1 MQSVETLTTHAQ
13 GQNGNSATPAA
24 AETSGRPLEFI
35 EFFNHTSDMVL
46 TIDGSYR
53 ITAAN
58 DAARTT
64 LPLHWGKI
72 PKIGSSVLELFP
84 VHEHTRLKAL
94 YDSMLRGEPAERQHL
109 EMVSPNGNLQHYEV
123 TYYLLNA
130 QPDSSARIA
139 MFMRNITDLY
149 EIQRKQREDAEHA
162 LHQAKEQFYKTAN
175 TVPGMIYQIVFHPDG
190 TVSYPYVSEGCRT
203 IYGIAPEAVMRDAS
217 ILTKMWHPDDIG
229 EYMRRVEECRR
240 TLKPFDMECRIV
252 LPDGTIKWL
261 RVNSVPEPQPDGSL
275 CFYGIRADIT
285 AQKQTE
291 AILNQQ
297 RLQMN
302 AAADLAKL
310 AFWEGD
316 LQKQT
321 FIFNEQCYALLG
333 TSLAREG
340 RYELSVADY
349 LSRFVLPEDVPQ
361 SVQHLQA
368 VLENP
373 SLKRGQAMYRIRR
386 PDNGEIRY
394 IKVIYNVERNQE
406 GLPIRLFG
414 PMQDVTEQE
423 EAALALRQSEE
434 KFRKTVN
441 TIPSVIYQL
450 KFNPDGSYS
459 YPFVS
464 ENCKQLYEVSA
475 EDAMRDATILTK
487 MWHPDD
493 VEEYW
498 RQIRHTLETLT
509 PLDVTV
515 RIITPSGKVK
525 WVRINSNPEK
535 QPDGSIVLYG
545 VRTDITA
552 QKQAEAVL
560 NQQRIQM
567 NAAADLAKL
576 AFWESDLQKQTSIF
590 NERCYALLGTTAEQE
605 GGYTMSVEK
614 FLGKFVLP
622 EDVPAVTQ
630 SSQSALANPSLMR
643 GETMYRIRRA
653 DDGSVRYLK
662 VIYNVERNQEGLPIR
677 LFGPMQ
683 DVTEQEETL
692 LALRQQQLQMNAA
705 ADLAKLAFWEVD
717 MASSSFIF
725 NERCYALLGTTA
737 EQEGGYTISVE
748 KYLGKFVLLEDVSVM
763 LQHLQNV
770 LSNPT
775 LKRGQTMYRIRR
787 PDNGEIRYIK
797 VIYNVERNAEG
808 VPVRL
813 FGPIQDVTEQE
824 ETLLALRQSEEKFR
838 KTVSSVP
845 GMVYEFTVLPD
856 GTMAMPYVSEGC
868 RDLFGIEPE
877 AITKDLMSVWSSMM
891 HPDDIAAAQV
901 AIAESAA
908 NLSPFVYE
916 ARFSL
921 PTGKNIWTRFYGRP
935 VKRDDGT
942 VLWYGVCVDIT
953 ELKALE
959 AELKARLKEIQETQ
973 KHLIQSEK
981 MSALGQMVAGIAHEL
996 NTPIGYAS
1004 NNVLII
1010 RDRFRNI
1017 SSLLRKAL
1025 EAHDCIYS
1033 NQLEQAFAKMQE
1045 VAHSPNGTI
1054 AELDETIRRT
1064 DRLFAGISSGFEQ
1077 MANLVKSMRNFSRLD
1092 EAEMKKADINEG
1104 LRSCLL
1110 MIGHQFKDKNIE
1122 LITEYGEIPMVD
1134 CFPAQL
1140 NQVFLNL
1147 IANAIHAV
1155 EEKPEGKIHV
1165 SSALEDGY
1173 VMVRVKDNGKGIPKH
1188 IQDKIFD
1195 PFFTTKPVGKGTGL
1209 GLSICYNIV
1218 QKHKGRLYFE
1228 TTEGVGTTFIV
1239 KIPAVDFLEA

>member
-1 MQSVETLTTHAQ
+1 MKSVETLTSYLPEQSGNRTTTLAAQPNGHA
-13 GQNGNSATPAA
+13 GG
-24 AETSGRPLEFI
+24 LI
-35 EFFNHTSDMVL
+35 EFFNHTHDIVL
-46 TIDGSYR
+46 TIDHDYR

-58 DAARTT
+58 AAAHTV
-64 LPLHWGKI
+64 LPLHWGKTPEVGTSI
-72 PKIGSSVLELFP
+72 LEIFP
-84 VHEHTRLKAL
+84 VHERARLKAL
-94 YDSMLRGEPAERQHL
+94 YDSILRGEPAERQHL
-109 EMVSPNGNLQHYEV
+109 EMVSPNGSLQHYEV
-123 TYYLLNA
+123 TYYLLSA
-130 QPDSSARIA
+130 DTGSSARIA
-139 MFMRNITDLY
+139 MFIRDITNPY
-149 EIQRKQREDAEHA
+149 ETQKKLREDAEHA

-175 TVPGMIYQIVFHPDG
+175 TVPGMIYKIVFHPDG
-190 TVSYPYVSEGCRT
+190 SVSYPYVSEGCRT
-203 IYGIAPEAVMRDAS
+203 LYGVEPEAVMRDAS

-240 TLKPFDMECRIV
+240 TLKPFDMQCRIV
-252 LPDGTIKWL
+252 LSDGTIKWL
-261 RVNSVPEPQPDGSL
+261 RVNSIPELQPDGSL
-275 CFYGIRADIT
+275 CFYGVRTDIT
-285 AQKQTE
+285 AQKQAE
-291 AILNQQ
+291 AVLNQQ

-302 AAADLAKL
+302 AAADLAQL
-310 AFWEGD
+310 AFWEAD
-316 LQKQT
+316 MASSS
-321 FIFNEQCYALLG
+321 FIFNDRCFALIG
-333 TSLAREG
+333 TSFAKEG
-340 RYELSVADY
+340 RYDLPLDDY
-349 LSRFVLPEDVPQ
+349 LSRFVLPEDVPALL
-361 SVQHLQA
+361 QHLQK
-368 VLENP
+368 VLSDP
-373 SLKRGQAMYRIRR
+373 TLLRGQAMYRIRR
-386 PDNGEIRY
+386 PDNGQIRY
-394 IKVIYNVERNQE
+394 IKVIYNVERNSE
-406 GLPIRLFG
+406 GVPVRLFG
-414 PMQDVTEQE
+414 PIQDVTEQE
-423 EAALALRQSEE
+423 ETLLALRQSEE

-475 EDAMRDATILTK
+475 EEAMRDASILTK

-493 VEEYW
+493 VDEYW
-498 RQIRHTLETLT
+498 RQIRHTLDTLT
-509 PLDVTV
+509 PLDIIM

-525 WVRINSNPEK
+525 WVRVNSNPEL

-560 NQQRIQM
+560 NQQR
-567 NAAADLAKL
+567 
-576 AFWESDLQKQTSIF
+576 
-590 NERCYALLGTTAEQE
+590 
-605 GGYTMSVEK
+605 
-614 FLGKFVLP
+614 
-622 EDVPAVTQ
+622 
-630 SSQSALANPSLMR
+630 
-643 GETMYRIRRA
+643 
-653 DDGSVRYLK
+653 
-662 VIYNVERNQEGLPIR
+662 
-677 LFGPMQ
+677 
-683 DVTEQEETL
+683 
-692 LALRQQQLQMNAA
+692 LQMNAA
-705 ADLAKLAFWEVD
+705 ADLAQLAFWEAD

-725 NERCYALLGTTA
+725 NDRCFALIGTSFA
-737 EQEGGYTISVE
+737 KEGRYDISVDD
-748 KYLGKFVLLEDVSVM
+748 YLSRFVLPEDVSVM
-763 LQHLQNV
+763 LQHLQKV
-770 LSNPT
+770 LSDPT
-775 LKRGQTMYRIRR
+775 LSRGQAMYRIRR
-787 PDNGEIRYIK
+787 PDNGQIRYIK
-797 VIYNVERNAEG
+797 VIYNVERNSEG
-808 VPVRL
+808 VPMRL

-838 KTVSSVP
+838 TTVSSVP
-845 GMVYEFTVLPD
+845 GMVYELTILPN

-868 RDLFGIEPE
+868 RDLFGVEPE
-877 AITKDLMSVWSSMM
+877 AIMTDLMGVWSSLM

-921 PTGKNIWTRFYGRP
+921 PTGKTTWTRFYGKP
-935 VKRDDGT
+935 VKQKDGT
-942 VLWYGVCVDIT
+942 IVWYGVCVDISQ
-953 ELKALE
+953 LKALE
-959 AELKARLKEIQETQ
+959 SELKARLKEIQETQ

-996 NTPIGYAS
+996 NTPIGYAT
-1004 NNVLII
+1004 NNVSII

-1017 SSLLRKAL
+1017 SSLLRQAL
-1025 EAHDCIYS
+1025 EAHECIYS
-1033 NQLEQAFAKMQE
+1033 NQLEQAFAKMQA
-1045 VAHSPNGTI
+1045 VSHSPNGKI

-1064 DRLFAGISSGFEQ
+1064 DRLFAGVSSGLEQ

-1110 MIGHQFKDKNIE
+1110 MIGHQLKDKNIE
-1122 LITEYGEIPMVD
+1122 LTTEYGDIPMVE

-1165 SSALEDGY
+1165 SSALEEGY

-1209 GLSICYNIV
+1209 GLSICFNIV

-1239 KIPAVDFLEA
+1239 KIPAVDFLEV

>member
-24 AETSGRPLEFI
+24 AEASGRPLEFI

-84 VHEHTRLKAL
+84 AHEHTRLKAL

-139 MFMRNITDLY
+139 MFMRNVTDLY

-203 IYGIAPEAVMRDAS
+203 IYGVAPEAAMRDAS

-275 CFYGIRADIT
+275 CFYGVRTDIT
-285 AQKQTE
+285 AQKQTA

-297 RLQMN
+297 RIQMN

-333 TSLAREG
+333 TTAEQEG
-340 RYELSVADY
+340 GYTMSIEKY
-349 LSRFVLPEDVPQ
+349 LGKFVLPEDVPQ
-361 SVQHLQA
+361 SLQHLQS

-373 SLKRGQAMYRIRR
+373 ALKRGQAMYRIRR

-394 IKVIYNVERNQE
+394 IKVIYNVERNAE
-406 GLPIRLFG
+406 GVPVRLFG
-414 PMQDVTEQE
+414 PIQDVTEQE
-423 EAALALRQSEE
+423 EASLALRQSEE

-525 WVRINSNPEK
+525 WVRVNSNPEK

-545 VRTDITA
+545 VRTDITL
-552 QKQAEAVL
+552 QKQTEAVL
-560 NQQRIQM
+560 NQQRLQM

-576 AFWESDLQKQTSIF
+576 AFWEGDLQKQTFIF
-590 NERCYALLGTTAEQE
+590 NERYYALIGTTAEQE

-614 FLGKFVLP
+614 YLGKFVLP
-622 EDVPAVTQ
+622 EDVPQ
-630 SSQSALANPSLMR
+630 S
-643 GETMYRIRRA
+643 
-653 DDGSVRYLK
+653 VH
-662 VIYNVERNQEGLPIR
+662 
-677 LFGPMQ
+677 
-683 DVTEQEETL
+683 
-692 LALRQQQLQMNAA
+692 
-705 ADLAKLAFWEVD
+705 
-717 MASSSFIF
+717 
-725 NERCYALLGTTA
+725 
-737 EQEGGYTISVE
+737 
-748 KYLGKFVLLEDVSVM
+748 
-763 LQHLQNV
+763 HLQAV
-770 LSNPT
+770 LENPA
-775 LKRGQTMYRIRR
+775 LKRGQAMYRIRR

-813 FGPIQDVTEQE
+813 FGPMQDVTEQE

-877 AITKDLMSVWSSMM
+877 AIMKDLMSVWSSIML
-891 HPDDIAAAQV
+891 PDDIAVAQV

-916 ARFSL
+916 ARCLL
-921 PTGKNIWTRFYGRP
+921 PSGKNIWTRFYGRP

-1218 QKHKGRLYFE
+1218 QKHKGQLYFE

>member
-1 MQSVETLTTHAQ
+1 MKSVETLTTHAQ

-24 AETSGRPLEFI
+24 AEASGRPLEFI
-35 EFFNHTSDMVL
+35 EFFNHTSDIVL
-46 TIDGSYR
+46 TIDSAYR

-84 VHEHTRLKAL
+84 AHEHTRLKAL

-130 QPDSSARIA
+130 QPDSSTRIA
-139 MFMRNITDLY
+139 MFMRNVTDLY
-149 EIQRKQREDAEHA
+149 ETQRKQREDAEHA
-162 LHQAKEQFYKTAN
+162 LHQTKEQFYKTAN
-175 TVPGMIYQIVFHPDG
+175 TVPGMIYKIVFHPDG
-190 TVSYPYVSEGCRT
+190 SVSYPYVSEGCRAL
-203 IYGIAPEAVMRDAS
+203 YGVNPEDVMRDAS

-261 RVNSVPEPQPDGSL
+261 RVNSVPEPQTNGSL
-275 CFYGIRADIT
+275 CFYGIRTDIT

-297 RLQMN
+297 RIQMNAAADLAKLAFYESQTQTLFLNDRYFALLGTTAEQEGGYTMSVEKYLGKFVLPEDVPVMLQHMRNVLSNPTLMRGETMYRIRRLDNGQIRYLKAIFNVERNAEGAPVRLFGPIQDVTEQEEALLALRQQQLQMN

-310 AFWEGD
+310 AFYES
-316 LQKQT
+316 QT
-321 FIFNEQCYALLG
+321 QTLFLNDRYFALLG
-333 TSLAREG
+333 TTAEQEG
-340 RYELSVADY
+340 GYTMSVEKY
-349 LSRFVLPEDVPQ
+349 LGKFVLPEDVP
-361 SVQHLQA
+361 VMLQHMRN
-368 VLENP
+368 VLSNP
-373 SLKRGQAMYRIRR
+373 TLMRGETMYRIRR
-386 PDNGEIRY
+386 LDNGQIRY
-394 IKVIYNVERNQE
+394 LKAIFNVERNAE
-406 GLPIRLFG
+406 GVPARLFG
-414 PMQDVTEQE
+414 PIQDVTEQE
-423 EAALALRQSEE
+423 EASQALRQSEE

-509 PLDVTV
+509 PLDITV

-545 VRTDITA
+545 VRTDITL
-552 QKQAEAVL
+552 QKQAEAIL
-560 NQQRIQM
+560 NQQRLQM

-576 AFWESDLQKQTSIF
+576 AFWECDLQKQTFIF
-590 NERCYALLGTTAEQE
+590 NERCYALIGTTAEQE

-614 FLGKFVLP
+614 YLGKFVLP
-622 EDVPAVTQ
+622 EDVPA
-630 SSQSALANPSLMR
+630 
-643 GETMYRIRRA
+643 
-653 DDGSVRYLK
+653 
-662 VIYNVERNQEGLPIR
+662 
-677 LFGPMQ
+677 
-683 DVTEQEETL
+683 
-692 LALRQQQLQMNAA
+692 
-705 ADLAKLAFWEVD
+705 
-717 MASSSFIF
+717 
-725 NERCYALLGTTA
+725 
-737 EQEGGYTISVE
+737 
-748 KYLGKFVLLEDVSVM
+748 M

-770 LSNPT
+770 LSNRS
-775 LKRGQTMYRIRR
+775 LKSGQAMYRIRR

-808 VPVRL
+808 IPVWL

-845 GMVYEFTVLPD
+845 GMVYEFTILPD

-868 RDLFGIEPE
+868 RELFGVEPE
-877 AITKDLMSVWSSMM
+877 VITKDLMAVWSSMM

-916 ARFSL
+916 ARCSL
-921 PTGKNIWTRFYGRP
+921 PSGKNIWTRFYGKP

-1064 DRLFAGISSGFEQ
+1064 DRLFAGVSSGLEQ

-1122 LITEYGEIPMVD
+1122 LTTEYGDIPMVD

>member
-1 MQSVETLTTHAQ
+1 MQSVETLTTHAR
-13 GQNGNSATPAA
+13 GQNGNSTTPAT
-24 AETSGRPLEFI
+24 AEASGRPLEFI
-35 EFFNHTSDMVL
+35 EFFNHTSDIVL
-46 TIDGSYR
+46 TIDGGYR

-72 PKIGSSVLELFP
+72 LKIGSSILEIFP
-84 VHEHTRLKAL
+84 THERTRLKAL
-94 YDSMLRGEPAERQHL
+94 CDSVLRGESAERQHL
-109 EMVSPNGNLQHYEV
+109 EIMPPNGNLQHYEV
-123 TYYLLNA
+123 TCYLLSTH
-130 QPDSSARIA
+130 PDSSARIA

-149 EIQRKQREDAEHA
+149 EVQRKQREDAEHA

-190 TVSYPYVSEGCRT
+190 TVSYPYVSEGCRAL
-203 IYGIAPEAVMRDAS
+203 YGVNPEDVMRDAS
-217 ILTKMWHPDDIG
+217 ILTKMWHPDDYG

-261 RVNSVPEPQPDGSL
+261 RVNSVPELQPDGSL

-285 AQKQTE
+285 AQKQAE

-310 AFWEGD
+310 AFWECD

-321 FIFNEQCYALLG
+321 FIFNERCYALIGTTAEQEGGYSMSVEKYLG
-333 TSLAREG
+333 K
-340 RYELSVADY
+340 
-349 LSRFVLPEDVPQ
+349 FVLPEDVPAML
-361 SVQHLQA
+361 QHLQN
-368 VLENP
+368 VLSNR
-373 SLKRGQAMYRIRR
+373 SLKSGQAMYRIRR

-394 IKVIYNVERNQE
+394 IKVIYNVERN
-406 GLPIRLFG
+406 
-414 PMQDVTEQE
+414 
-423 EAALALRQSEE
+423 
-434 KFRKTVN
+434 
-441 TIPSVIYQL
+441 
-450 KFNPDGSYS
+450 
-459 YPFVS
+459 
-464 ENCKQLYEVSA
+464 
-475 EDAMRDATILTK
+475 
-487 MWHPDD
+487 
-493 VEEYW
+493 
-498 RQIRHTLETLT
+498 
-509 PLDVTV
+509 
-515 RIITPSGKVK
+515 
-525 WVRINSNPEK
+525 
-535 QPDGSIVLYG
+535 
-545 VRTDITA
+545 
-552 QKQAEAVL
+552 
-560 NQQRIQM
+560 
-567 NAAADLAKL
+567 
-576 AFWESDLQKQTSIF
+576 
-590 NERCYALLGTTAEQE
+590 
-605 GGYTMSVEK
+605 
-614 FLGKFVLP
+614 
-622 EDVPAVTQ
+622 
-630 SSQSALANPSLMR
+630 
-643 GETMYRIRRA
+643 
-653 DDGSVRYLK
+653 
-662 VIYNVERNQEGLPIR
+662 
-677 LFGPMQ
+677 
-683 DVTEQEETL
+683 
-692 LALRQQQLQMNAA
+692 
-705 ADLAKLAFWEVD
+705 
-717 MASSSFIF
+717 
-725 NERCYALLGTTA
+725 
-737 EQEGGYTISVE
+737 
-748 KYLGKFVLLEDVSVM
+748 
-763 LQHLQNV
+763 
-770 LSNPT
+770 
-775 LKRGQTMYRIRR
+775 
-787 PDNGEIRYIK
+787 
-797 VIYNVERNAEG
+797 AEG
-808 VPVRL
+808 IPVWL

-868 RDLFGIEPE
+868 RDLFGVEPE
-877 AITKDLMSVWSSMM
+877 TIMKDLMSVWSSMM

-916 ARFSL
+916 ARCSL
-921 PTGKNIWTRFYGRP
+921 PSGKNIWTRFYGKP

-996 NTPIGYAS
+996 NTPIGYAT
-1004 NNVLII
+1004 NNMLII

-1064 DRLFAGISSGFEQ
+1064 DRLFAGVSSGLEQ
-1077 MANLVKSMRNFSRLD
+1077 MVNLVKSMRNFSRLD

-1122 LITEYGEIPMVD
+1122 LTTEYGDIPMVD

-1147 IANAIHAV
+1147 ISNAIHAV
-1155 EEKPEGKIHV
+1155 EEKTEGKIHV
-1165 SSALEDGY
+1165 SSSLEEGY
-1173 VMVRVKDNGKGIPKH
+1173 VVVRVKDNGKGIPKH

-1218 QKHKGRLYFE
+1218 QKHKGQLYFE

>member
-1 MQSVETLTTHAQ
+1 MQSVETLTTHAR
-13 GQNGNSATPAA
+13 GQNGNSTTPAT
-24 AETSGRPLEFI
+24 AEASGRPLEFI
-35 EFFNHTSDMVL
+35 EFFNHTSDIVL
-46 TIDGSYR
+46 TIDGGYR

-72 PKIGSSVLELFP
+72 LKIGSSILEIFP
-84 VHEHTRLKAL
+84 THERTRLKAL
-94 YDSMLRGEPAERQHL
+94 CDSVLRGESAERQHL
-109 EMVSPNGNLQHYEV
+109 EIMPPNGNLQHYEV
-123 TYYLLNA
+123 TCYLLSTH
-130 QPDSSARIA
+130 PDSSARIA

-190 TVSYPYVSEGCRT
+190 TVSYPYVSEGCRAL
-203 IYGIAPEAVMRDAS
+203 YGVNPEDVMRDAS
-217 ILTKMWHPDDIG
+217 ILTKMWHPDDYG

-261 RVNSVPEPQPDGSL
+261 RVNSVPELQPDGSL

-285 AQKQTE
+285 AQKQAE

-310 AFWEGD
+310 AFWECD

-321 FIFNEQCYALLG
+321 FIFNERCYALIGTTAEQEGGYSMSVEKYLG
-333 TSLAREG
+333 K
-340 RYELSVADY
+340 
-349 LSRFVLPEDVPQ
+349 FVLPEDVPAMIQNSQ
-361 SVQHLQA
+361 SVLA
-368 VLENP
+368 NP
-373 SLKRGQAMYRIRR
+373 SLMRGETMYRIRR

-394 IKVIYNVERNQE
+394 IKVIYNVERNAE
-406 GLPIRLFG
+406 GAPVRLFG
-414 PMQDVTEQE
+414 PIQDVTEQE
-423 EAALALRQSEE
+423 ETLLALRQSEE

-450 KFNPDGSYS
+450 KFNPDGSYC
-459 YPFVS
+459 YPFMS

-545 VRTDITA
+545 VRTDITL
-552 QKQAEAVL
+552 QKQAEAIL
-560 NQQRIQM
+560 NQQR
-567 NAAADLAKL
+567 
-576 AFWESDLQKQTSIF
+576 
-590 NERCYALLGTTAEQE
+590 
-605 GGYTMSVEK
+605 
-614 FLGKFVLP
+614 
-622 EDVPAVTQ
+622 
-630 SSQSALANPSLMR
+630 
-643 GETMYRIRRA
+643 
-653 DDGSVRYLK
+653 
-662 VIYNVERNQEGLPIR
+662 
-677 LFGPMQ
+677 
-683 DVTEQEETL
+683 
-692 LALRQQQLQMNAA
+692 LQMNAA
-705 ADLAKLAFWEVD
+705 ADLAKLAFWECD
-717 MASSSFIF
+717 LQKQTFIF
-725 NERCYALLGTTA
+725 NERCYALIGTTA
-737 EQEGGYTISVE
+737 EQEGGYSMSVE
-748 KYLGKFVLLEDVSVM
+748 KYLGKFVLPEDVPAMIQNSQSV
-763 LQHLQNV
+763 LA
-770 LSNPT
+770 NPS
-775 LKRGQTMYRIRR
+775 LMRGETMYRIRR

-808 VPVRL
+808 IPVWL

-845 GMVYEFTVLPD
+845 GMVYEFTILPD

-868 RDLFGIEPE
+868 RDLFGVEPE
-877 AITKDLMSVWSSMM
+877 VITKDLMAVWSSMM

-916 ARFSL
+916 ARCSL
-921 PTGKNIWTRFYGRP
+921 PSGKNIWTRFYGKP

-996 NTPIGYAS
+996 NTPIGYAT
-1004 NNVLII
+1004 NNMLII

-1064 DRLFAGISSGFEQ
+1064 DRLFAGVSSGLEQ

-1122 LITEYGEIPMVD
+1122 LTTEYGDIPMVD

-1147 IANAIHAV
+1147 ISNAIHAV
-1155 EEKPEGKIHV
+1155 EEKTEGKIHV
-1165 SSALEDGY
+1165 SSSLEEGY
-1173 VMVRVKDNGKGIPKH
+1173 VVVRVKDNGKGIPKH

-1218 QKHKGRLYFE
+1218 QKHKGQLYFE

>member
-1 MQSVETLTTHAQ
+1 MKSVETLTTHAQ

-24 AETSGRPLEFI
+24 AEASGRPLEFI
-35 EFFNHTSDMVL
+35 EFFNHTSDIVL
-46 TIDGSYR
+46 TIDSDYR

-84 VHEHTRLKAL
+84 AHERTRLKAL

-139 MFMRNITDLY
+139 MFMRNVTDLY

-203 IYGIAPEAVMRDAS
+203 IYGVAPEAVMRDAT

-275 CFYGIRADIT
+275 CFYGIRTDIT

-297 RLQMN
+297 RIQMN

-361 SVQHLQA
+361 SLQHLQA

-373 SLKRGQAMYRIRR
+373 ALKRGQAMYRIRR
-386 PDNGEIRY
+386 ADDGSVRY

-423 EAALALRQSEE
+423 EASQALRQSEE

-509 PLDVTV
+509 PLDITV

-525 WVRINSNPEK
+525 WVRVNSNPEK

-545 VRTDITA
+545 VRTDITL
-552 QKQAEAVL
+552 QKQTEAVL

-576 AFWESDLQKQTSIF
+576 AFYESDVQTLF
-590 NERCYALLGTTAEQE
+590 LNDRYFALLGTTAQQE
-605 GGYTMSVEK
+605 GGYAMSVQKHLE
-614 FLGKFVLP
+614 KFVLP
-622 EDVPAVTQ
+622 EDVPVMLQ
-630 SSQSALANPSLMR
+630 QMRSVLSNPTLMR
-643 GETMYRIRRA
+643 GETMYRIRRL
-653 DDGSVRYLK
+653 DNGQIRYLK
-662 VIYNVERNQEGLPIR
+662 AIFNVERNAEGVPVR
-677 LFGPMQ
+677 LFGPIQ
-683 DVTEQEETL
+683 DVTEQEEAL

-705 ADLAKLAFWEVD
+705 ADLAKMAFWEVD

-725 NERCYALLGTTA
+725 NERCYALIGTTA

-748 KYLGKFVLLEDVSVM
+748 KYLGKFVLLEDVPAM

-775 LKRGQTMYRIRR
+775 LMRGETMYRIRR

-845 GMVYEFTVLPD
+845 GMVYEFTILPD
-856 GTMAMPYVSEGC
+856 GTAAMPYVSEGC
-868 RDLFGIEPE
+868 RDLFGVEPE
-877 AITKDLMSVWSSMM
+877 AMMKDLMAVWAPLM
-891 HPDDIAAAQV
+891 HPDDFAASQV

-908 NLSPFVYE
+908 NLSPFIYE

-935 VKRDDGT
+935 VKRDDAT
-942 VLWYGVCVDIT
+942 IVWYGVCVDIT

-1033 NQLEQAFAKMQE
+1033 NQLEQAFVKMQE

-1165 SSALEDGY
+1165 SSTLEDGY

-1218 QKHKGRLYFE
+1218 QKHKGQLYFE

>member
-1 MQSVETLTTHAQ
+1 MQSVETLTTHAR
-13 GQNGNSATPAA
+13 GQNGNSTTPAT
-24 AETSGRPLEFI
+24 AEASGRPLEFI
-35 EFFNHTSDMVL
+35 EFFNHTSDIVL
-46 TIDGSYR
+46 TIDGGYR

-72 PKIGSSVLELFP
+72 LKIGSSILEIFP
-84 VHEHTRLKAL
+84 THERTRLKAL
-94 YDSMLRGEPAERQHL
+94 CDSVLRGESAERQHL
-109 EMVSPNGNLQHYEV
+109 EIMPPNGNLQHYEV
-123 TYYLLNA
+123 TCYLLSTH
-130 QPDSSARIA
+130 PDSSARIA

-190 TVSYPYVSEGCRT
+190 TVSYPYVSEGCRAL
-203 IYGIAPEAVMRDAS
+203 YGVNPEDVMRDAS
-217 ILTKMWHPDDIG
+217 ILTKMWHPDDYG

-261 RVNSVPEPQPDGSL
+261 RVNSVPELQPDGSL

-285 AQKQTE
+285 AQKQAE

-310 AFWEGD
+310 AFWECD

-321 FIFNEQCYALLG
+321 FIFNERCYALIGTTAEQEGGYSMSVEKYLG
-333 TSLAREG
+333 K
-340 RYELSVADY
+340 
-349 LSRFVLPEDVPQ
+349 FVLPEDVPAMIQNSQ
-361 SVQHLQA
+361 SVLA
-368 VLENP
+368 NP
-373 SLKRGQAMYRIRR
+373 SLMRGETMYRIRR

-394 IKVIYNVERNQE
+394 IKVIYNVERNAE
-406 GLPIRLFG
+406 GAPVRLFG
-414 PMQDVTEQE
+414 PIQDVTEQE
-423 EAALALRQSEE
+423 ETLLALRQSEE

-450 KFNPDGSYS
+450 KFNPDGSYC
-459 YPFVS
+459 YPFMS

-545 VRTDITA
+545 VRTDITL
-552 QKQAEAVL
+552 QKQAEAIL
-560 NQQRIQM
+560 NQQR
-567 NAAADLAKL
+567 
-576 AFWESDLQKQTSIF
+576 
-590 NERCYALLGTTAEQE
+590 
-605 GGYTMSVEK
+605 
-614 FLGKFVLP
+614 
-622 EDVPAVTQ
+622 
-630 SSQSALANPSLMR
+630 
-643 GETMYRIRRA
+643 
-653 DDGSVRYLK
+653 
-662 VIYNVERNQEGLPIR
+662 
-677 LFGPMQ
+677 
-683 DVTEQEETL
+683 
-692 LALRQQQLQMNAA
+692 LQMNAA
-705 ADLAKLAFWEVD
+705 ADLAKLAFWECD
-717 MASSSFIF
+717 LQKQTFIF
-725 NERCYALLGTTA
+725 NERCYALIGTTA
-737 EQEGGYTISVE
+737 EQEGGYSMSVE
-748 KYLGKFVLLEDVSVM
+748 KYLGKFVLPEDVPAMIQNSQSV
-763 LQHLQNV
+763 LA
-770 LSNPT
+770 NPS
-775 LKRGQTMYRIRR
+775 LMRGETMYRIRR

-808 VPVRL
+808 APVRL

-845 GMVYEFTVLPD
+845 GMVYEFTILPD

-868 RDLFGIEPE
+868 RELFGVEPE
-877 AITKDLMSVWSSMM
+877 VITKDLMAVWSSMM

-916 ARFSL
+916 ARCSL
-921 PTGKNIWTRFYGRP
+921 PSGKNIWTRFYGKP

-996 NTPIGYAS
+996 NTPIGYAT
-1004 NNVLII
+1004 NNMLII

-1064 DRLFAGISSGFEQ
+1064 DRLFAGVSSGLEQ

-1122 LITEYGEIPMVD
+1122 LTTEYGDIPMVD

-1147 IANAIHAV
+1147 ISNAIHAV
-1155 EEKPEGKIHV
+1155 EEKTEGKIHV
-1165 SSALEDGY
+1165 SSSLEEGY
-1173 VMVRVKDNGKGIPKH
+1173 VVVRVKDNGKGIPKH

-1218 QKHKGRLYFE
+1218 QKHKGQLYFE

>member
-1 MQSVETLTTHAQ
+1 M
-13 GQNGNSATPAA
+13 
-24 AETSGRPLEFI
+24 
-35 EFFNHTSDMVL
+35 
-46 TIDGSYR
+46 
-53 ITAAN
+53 
-58 DAARTT
+58 AAR
-64 LPLHWGKI
+64 
-72 PKIGSSVLELFP
+72 
-84 VHEHTRLKAL
+84 
-94 YDSMLRGEPAERQHL
+94 
-109 EMVSPNGNLQHYEV
+109 
-123 TYYLLNA
+123 
-130 QPDSSARIA
+130 
-139 MFMRNITDLY
+139 
-149 EIQRKQREDAEHA
+149 
-162 LHQAKEQFYKTAN
+162 QFCT
-175 TVPGMIYQIVFHPDG
+175 
-190 TVSYPYVSEGCRT
+190 
-203 IYGIAPEAVMRDAS
+203 
-217 ILTKMWHPDDIG
+217 
-229 EYMRRVEECRR
+229 
-240 TLKPFDMECRIV
+240 
-252 LPDGTIKWL
+252 
-261 RVNSVPEPQPDGSL
+261 EPQTNGSL
-275 CFYGIRADIT
+275 CFYGIRTDIT

-297 RLQMN
+297 RIQMN

-310 AFWEGD
+310 AFYES
-316 LQKQT
+316 QT
-321 FIFNEQCYALLG
+321 QTLFLNDRYFALLG
-333 TSLAREG
+333 TTAEQEGGYTMSVEKYLGKFVLPEDVPVMLQHMRNVLSNPTLMRGETMYRIRRLDNGQIRYLKAIFNVERNAEGAPVRLFGPIQDVTEQEEALLALRQQQLQMNAAADLAQLAFWETDMASSSFIFNDRCFALIGTSFAKEG
-340 RYELSVADY
+340 RYDLPIDDY
-349 LSRFVLPEDVPQ
+349 LSRFVLPEDVPAML
-361 SVQHLQA
+361 QHLQK
-368 VLENP
+368 VLSDP
-373 SLKRGQAMYRIRR
+373 TLSRGQAMYRIRR

-394 IKVIYNVERNQE
+394 IKVIYNVERN
-406 GLPIRLFG
+406 
-414 PMQDVTEQE
+414 
-423 EAALALRQSEE
+423 
-434 KFRKTVN
+434 
-441 TIPSVIYQL
+441 
-450 KFNPDGSYS
+450 
-459 YPFVS
+459 
-464 ENCKQLYEVSA
+464 
-475 EDAMRDATILTK
+475 
-487 MWHPDD
+487 
-493 VEEYW
+493 
-498 RQIRHTLETLT
+498 
-509 PLDVTV
+509 
-515 RIITPSGKVK
+515 
-525 WVRINSNPEK
+525 
-535 QPDGSIVLYG
+535 
-545 VRTDITA
+545 
-552 QKQAEAVL
+552 
-560 NQQRIQM
+560 
-567 NAAADLAKL
+567 
-576 AFWESDLQKQTSIF
+576 
-590 NERCYALLGTTAEQE
+590 
-605 GGYTMSVEK
+605 
-614 FLGKFVLP
+614 
-622 EDVPAVTQ
+622 
-630 SSQSALANPSLMR
+630 
-643 GETMYRIRRA
+643 
-653 DDGSVRYLK
+653 
-662 VIYNVERNQEGLPIR
+662 
-677 LFGPMQ
+677 
-683 DVTEQEETL
+683 
-692 LALRQQQLQMNAA
+692 
-705 ADLAKLAFWEVD
+705 
-717 MASSSFIF
+717 
-725 NERCYALLGTTA
+725 
-737 EQEGGYTISVE
+737 
-748 KYLGKFVLLEDVSVM
+748 
-763 LQHLQNV
+763 
-770 LSNPT
+770 
-775 LKRGQTMYRIRR
+775 
-787 PDNGEIRYIK
+787 
-797 VIYNVERNAEG
+797 AEG
-808 VPVRL
+808 IPVWL

-845 GMVYEFTVLPD
+845 GMVYEFTILPD

-868 RDLFGIEPE
+868 RELFGVEPE
-877 AITKDLMSVWSSMM
+877 VITKDLMAVWSSMM

-916 ARFSL
+916 ARCSL
-921 PTGKNIWTRFYGRP
+921 PSGKNIWTRFYGKP

-1045 VAHSPNGTI
+1045 VAHSPNRTI

-1064 DRLFAGISSGFEQ
+1064 DRLFAGVSSGLEQ

-1122 LITEYGEIPMVD
+1122 LTTEYGDIPMVD

>member
-1 MQSVETLTTHAQ
+1 MQSVETLTTHAR
-13 GQNGNSATPAA
+13 GQNGNSTTPAT
-24 AETSGRPLEFI
+24 AEASGRPLEFI
-35 EFFNHTSDMVL
+35 EFFNHTSDIVL
-46 TIDGSYR
+46 TIDGGYR

-72 PKIGSSVLELFP
+72 LKIGSSILEIFP
-84 VHEHTRLKAL
+84 THERTRLKAL
-94 YDSMLRGEPAERQHL
+94 CDSVLRGESAERQHL
-109 EMVSPNGNLQHYEV
+109 EIMPPNGNLQHYEV
-123 TYYLLNA
+123 TCYLLSTH
-130 QPDSSARIA
+130 PDSSARIA

-190 TVSYPYVSEGCRT
+190 TVSYPYVSEGCRAL
-203 IYGIAPEAVMRDAS
+203 YGVNPEDVMRDAS
-217 ILTKMWHPDDIG
+217 ILTKMWHPDDYG

-261 RVNSVPEPQPDGSL
+261 RVNSVPELQPDGSL

-285 AQKQTE
+285 AQKQAE

-310 AFWEGD
+310 AFWECD

-321 FIFNEQCYALLG
+321 FIFNERCYALIGTTAEQEGGYTMSVEKYLG
-333 TSLAREG
+333 K
-340 RYELSVADY
+340 
-349 LSRFVLPEDVPQ
+349 FVLPEDVPAML
-361 SVQHLQA
+361 QHLQN
-368 VLENP
+368 VLSNR
-373 SLKRGQAMYRIRR
+373 SLKSGQAMYRIRR

-394 IKVIYNVERNQE
+394 IKVIYNVERN
-406 GLPIRLFG
+406 
-414 PMQDVTEQE
+414 
-423 EAALALRQSEE
+423 
-434 KFRKTVN
+434 
-441 TIPSVIYQL
+441 
-450 KFNPDGSYS
+450 
-459 YPFVS
+459 
-464 ENCKQLYEVSA
+464 
-475 EDAMRDATILTK
+475 
-487 MWHPDD
+487 
-493 VEEYW
+493 
-498 RQIRHTLETLT
+498 
-509 PLDVTV
+509 
-515 RIITPSGKVK
+515 
-525 WVRINSNPEK
+525 
-535 QPDGSIVLYG
+535 
-545 VRTDITA
+545 
-552 QKQAEAVL
+552 
-560 NQQRIQM
+560 
-567 NAAADLAKL
+567 
-576 AFWESDLQKQTSIF
+576 
-590 NERCYALLGTTAEQE
+590 
-605 GGYTMSVEK
+605 
-614 FLGKFVLP
+614 
-622 EDVPAVTQ
+622 
-630 SSQSALANPSLMR
+630 
-643 GETMYRIRRA
+643 
-653 DDGSVRYLK
+653 
-662 VIYNVERNQEGLPIR
+662 
-677 LFGPMQ
+677 
-683 DVTEQEETL
+683 
-692 LALRQQQLQMNAA
+692 
-705 ADLAKLAFWEVD
+705 
-717 MASSSFIF
+717 
-725 NERCYALLGTTA
+725 
-737 EQEGGYTISVE
+737 
-748 KYLGKFVLLEDVSVM
+748 
-763 LQHLQNV
+763 
-770 LSNPT
+770 
-775 LKRGQTMYRIRR
+775 
-787 PDNGEIRYIK
+787 
-797 VIYNVERNAEG
+797 AEG
-808 VPVRL
+808 IPVWL

-845 GMVYEFTVLPD
+845 GMVYEFTILPD

-868 RDLFGIEPE
+868 RELFGVEPE
-877 AITKDLMSVWSSMM
+877 VITKDLMAVWSSMM

-916 ARFSL
+916 ARCSL
-921 PTGKNIWTRFYGRP
+921 PSGKNIWTRFYGKP

-996 NTPIGYAS
+996 NTPIGYAM
-1004 NNVLII
+1004 NNMLII

-1064 DRLFAGISSGFEQ
+1064 DRLFAGVSSGLEQ

-1122 LITEYGEIPMVD
+1122 LTTEYGNIPMVD

-1147 IANAIHAV
+1147 ISNAIHAV
-1155 EEKPEGKIHV
+1155 EEKTEGKIHV
-1165 SSALEDGY
+1165 SSSLEEGY
-1173 VMVRVKDNGKGIPKH
+1173 VVVRVKDNGKGIPKH

-1218 QKHKGRLYFE
+1218 QKHKGQLYFE

>member
-1 MQSVETLTTHAQ
+1 MKSVETLTTHAQ

-24 AETSGRPLEFI
+24 AEASGRPLEFI
-35 EFFNHTSDMVL
+35 EFFNHTSDIVL
-46 TIDGSYR
+46 TIDSAYR

-84 VHEHTRLKAL
+84 AHEHTRLKAL

-130 QPDSSARIA
+130 QPDSSTRIA
-139 MFMRNITDLY
+139 MFMRNVTDLY

-162 LHQAKEQFYKTAN
+162 LHQTKEQFYKTAN

-190 TVSYPYVSEGCRT
+190 TVSYPYVSEGCRAL
-203 IYGIAPEAVMRDAS
+203 YGVNPEDVMRDAS

-261 RVNSVPEPQPDGSL
+261 RVNSVPEPQTNGSL
-275 CFYGIRADIT
+275 CFYGIRTDIT

-297 RLQMN
+297 RIQMN

-310 AFWEGD
+310 AFYES
-316 LQKQT
+316 QT
-321 FIFNEQCYALLG
+321 QTLFLNDRYFALLG
-333 TSLAREG
+333 TTAEQEG
-340 RYELSVADY
+340 GYTMSVEKY
-349 LSRFVLPEDVPQ
+349 LGKFVLPEDVP
-361 SVQHLQA
+361 VMLQHMQN
-368 VLENP
+368 VLSNP
-373 SLKRGQAMYRIRR
+373 TLMRGETMYRIRR
-386 PDNGEIRY
+386 LDNGQIRY
-394 IKVIYNVERNQE
+394 LKAIFNVERNAE
-406 GLPIRLFG
+406 GVPARLFG
-414 PMQDVTEQE
+414 PIQDVTEQE
-423 EAALALRQSEE
+423 EASQALRQSEE

-509 PLDVTV
+509 PLDITV

-552 QKQAEAVL
+552 QKQTEAVL

-567 NAAADLAKL
+567 NAAADLAQL
-576 AFWESDLQKQTSIF
+576 AFWET
-590 NERCYALLGTTAEQE
+590 
-605 GGYTMSVEK
+605 
-614 FLGKFVLP
+614 
-622 EDVPAVTQ
+622 
-630 SSQSALANPSLMR
+630 
-643 GETMYRIRRA
+643 
-653 DDGSVRYLK
+653 
-662 VIYNVERNQEGLPIR
+662 
-677 LFGPMQ
+677 
-683 DVTEQEETL
+683 
-692 LALRQQQLQMNAA
+692 
-705 ADLAKLAFWEVD
+705 D

-725 NERCYALLGTTA
+725 NDRCFALIGTSFA
-737 EQEGGYTISVE
+737 KEGRYDLPIDD
-748 KYLGKFVLLEDVSVM
+748 YLSRFVLPEDVPAM

-775 LKRGQTMYRIRR
+775 LMRGETMYRIRR
-787 PDNGEIRYIK
+787 PDNGEMRYIK

-838 KTVSSVP
+838 TTVSSVP
-845 GMVYEFTVLPD
+845 GMVYEFTILPN

-868 RDLFGIEPE
+868 RDLFGVEPE
-877 AITKDLMSVWSSMM
+877 AIMTDLMGVWSSLM

-921 PTGKNIWTRFYGRP
+921 PTGKTTWTRFYGKP
-935 VKRDDGT
+935 VKQKDGT
-942 VLWYGVCVDIT
+942 IVWYGVCVDISQ
-953 ELKALE
+953 LKALE
-959 AELKARLKEIQETQ
+959 SELKARLKEIQETQ

-996 NTPIGYAS
+996 NTPIGYAT
-1004 NNVLII
+1004 NNVSII

-1017 SSLLRKAL
+1017 SSLLRQAL
-1025 EAHDCIYS
+1025 EAHECIYS
-1033 NQLEQAFAKMQE
+1033 NQLEQAFAKMQA
-1045 VAHSPNGTI
+1045 VSHSPNGKI

-1064 DRLFAGISSGFEQ
+1064 DRLFAGVSSGLEQ

-1110 MIGHQFKDKNIE
+1110 MIGHQLKDKNIE
-1122 LITEYGEIPMVD
+1122 LTTEYGDIPMVE

-1165 SSALEDGY
+1165 SSALEEGY

-1209 GLSICYNIV
+1209 GLSICFNIV

-1239 KIPAVDFLEA
+1239 KIPAVDFLEV

>member
-1 MQSVETLTTHAQ
+1 MKSVETLTSYLPEQSGNRTTTLAAQPNGHA
-13 GQNGNSATPAA
+13 GG
-24 AETSGRPLEFI
+24 LI
-35 EFFNHTSDMVL
+35 EFFNHTHDIVL
-46 TIDGSYR
+46 TIDHDYR

-58 DAARTT
+58 AAAHTV
-64 LPLHWGKI
+64 LPLHWGKTPEVGTSI
-72 PKIGSSVLELFP
+72 LEIFP
-84 VHEHTRLKAL
+84 VHERARLKAL
-94 YDSMLRGEPAERQHL
+94 YDSILRGEPAERQHL
-109 EMVSPNGNLQHYEV
+109 EMVSPNGSLQHYEV
-123 TYYLLNA
+123 TYYLLSA
-130 QPDSSARIA
+130 DTGSSARIA
-139 MFMRNITDLY
+139 MFIRDITNPY
-149 EIQRKQREDAEHA
+149 ETQKKLREDAEHA

-175 TVPGMIYQIVFHPDG
+175 TVPGMIYRIVFHPDG
-190 TVSYPYVSEGCRT
+190 SVSYPYVSEGCRAL
-203 IYGIAPEAVMRDAS
+203 YGVEPEAVMRDAS

-240 TLKPFDMECRIV
+240 TLKPFDMQCRIV
-252 LPDGTIKWL
+252 LSDGTIKWL
-261 RVNSVPEPQPDGSL
+261 RVNSIPELQPDGSL
-275 CFYGIRADIT
+275 CFYGVRTDIT
-285 AQKQTE
+285 AQKQAE
-291 AILNQQ
+291 AVLNQQ

-302 AAADLAKL
+302 AAADLAQL
-310 AFWEGD
+310 AFWETD
-316 LQKQT
+316 MASSS
-321 FIFNEQCYALLG
+321 FIFNDRCFALIG
-333 TSLAREG
+333 TSFAKEG
-340 RYELSVADY
+340 RYDISVDDY
-349 LSRFVLPEDVPQ
+349 LSRFVLPEDVPALL
-361 SVQHLQA
+361 QHLQK
-368 VLENP
+368 VLSDP
-373 SLKRGQAMYRIRR
+373 TLSRGQAMYRIRR
-386 PDNGEIRY
+386 PDNGQIRY
-394 IKVIYNVERNQE
+394 IKVIYNVERNSE
-406 GLPIRLFG
+406 GIPVRLFG
-414 PMQDVTEQE
+414 PIQDVTEQE
-423 EAALALRQSEE
+423 ETLLALRQSEE

-475 EDAMRDATILTK
+475 EEAMRDATILTK

-493 VEEYW
+493 VDEYW
-498 RQIRHTLETLT
+498 RQIRHTLDTLT
-509 PLDVTV
+509 PLDIIM

-525 WVRINSNPEK
+525 WVRVNSNPEL

-560 NQQRIQM
+560 NQQR
-567 NAAADLAKL
+567 
-576 AFWESDLQKQTSIF
+576 
-590 NERCYALLGTTAEQE
+590 
-605 GGYTMSVEK
+605 
-614 FLGKFVLP
+614 
-622 EDVPAVTQ
+622 
-630 SSQSALANPSLMR
+630 
-643 GETMYRIRRA
+643 
-653 DDGSVRYLK
+653 
-662 VIYNVERNQEGLPIR
+662 
-677 LFGPMQ
+677 
-683 DVTEQEETL
+683 
-692 LALRQQQLQMNAA
+692 LQMNAA
-705 ADLAKLAFWEVD
+705 ADLAQLAFWETD

-725 NERCYALLGTTA
+725 NDRCFALIGTSFA
-737 EQEGGYTISVE
+737 KEGRYDISVDD
-748 KYLGKFVLLEDVSVM
+748 YLSRFVLPEDVPAM
-763 LQHLQNV
+763 LQHLQKV
-770 LSNPT
+770 LSDPT
-775 LKRGQTMYRIRR
+775 LLRGQMMYRIRR
-787 PDNGEIRYIK
+787 PDNGQIRYIK
-797 VIYNVERNAEG
+797 VIYNVERNSEG
-808 VPVRL
+808 IPVRL

-838 KTVSSVP
+838 TTVSSVP
-845 GMVYEFTVLPD
+845 GMVYEFTILPN

-868 RDLFGIEPE
+868 RDLFGVEPE
-877 AITKDLMSVWSSMM
+877 AIMTDLMGVWSSLM

-921 PTGKNIWTRFYGRP
+921 PTGKTTWTRFYGKP
-935 VKRDDGT
+935 VKQKDGT
-942 VLWYGVCVDIT
+942 IVWYGVCVDISQ
-953 ELKALE
+953 LKALE
-959 AELKARLKEIQETQ
+959 SELKARLKEIQETQ

-996 NTPIGYAS
+996 NTPIGYAT
-1004 NNVLII
+1004 NNVSII

-1017 SSLLRKAL
+1017 SSLLRQAL
-1025 EAHDCIYS
+1025 EAHECIYS
-1033 NQLEQAFAKMQE
+1033 NQLEQAFAKMQA
-1045 VAHSPNGTI
+1045 VSHSPNGKI

-1064 DRLFAGISSGFEQ
+1064 DRLFAGVSSGLEQ

-1110 MIGHQFKDKNIE
+1110 MIGHQLKDKNIE
-1122 LITEYGEIPMVD
+1122 LTTEYGDIPMVE

-1165 SSALEDGY
+1165 SSALEEGY

-1209 GLSICYNIV
+1209 GLSICFNIV

-1239 KIPAVDFLEA
+1239 KIPAVDFLEV

>member
-1 MQSVETLTTHAQ
+1 MQSVETLTTHAR
-13 GQNGNSATPAA
+13 GQNGNSTTPAT
-24 AETSGRPLEFI
+24 AEASGRPLEFI
-35 EFFNHTSDMVL
+35 EFFNHTSDIVL
-46 TIDGSYR
+46 TIDGGYR

-72 PKIGSSVLELFP
+72 LKIGSSILEIFP
-84 VHEHTRLKAL
+84 THERTRLKAL
-94 YDSMLRGEPAERQHL
+94 CDSVLRGESAERQHL
-109 EMVSPNGNLQHYEV
+109 EIMPPNGNLQHYEV
-123 TYYLLNA
+123 TCYLLSTH
-130 QPDSSARIA
+130 PDSSARIA

-190 TVSYPYVSEGCRT
+190 TVSYPYVSEGCRAL
-203 IYGIAPEAVMRDAS
+203 YGVNPEDVMRDAS
-217 ILTKMWHPDDIG
+217 ILTKMWHPDDYG

-261 RVNSVPEPQPDGSL
+261 RVNSVPELQPDGSL

-285 AQKQTE
+285 AQKQAE

-310 AFWEGD
+310 AFWECD

-321 FIFNEQCYALLG
+321 FIFNERCYALIGTTAEQEGGYTMSVEKYLG
-333 TSLAREG
+333 K
-340 RYELSVADY
+340 
-349 LSRFVLPEDVPQ
+349 FVLPEDVPAML
-361 SVQHLQA
+361 QHLQN
-368 VLENP
+368 VLSNR
-373 SLKRGQAMYRIRR
+373 SLKSGQAMYRIRR

-394 IKVIYNVERNQE
+394 IKVIYNVERN
-406 GLPIRLFG
+406 
-414 PMQDVTEQE
+414 
-423 EAALALRQSEE
+423 
-434 KFRKTVN
+434 
-441 TIPSVIYQL
+441 
-450 KFNPDGSYS
+450 
-459 YPFVS
+459 
-464 ENCKQLYEVSA
+464 
-475 EDAMRDATILTK
+475 
-487 MWHPDD
+487 
-493 VEEYW
+493 
-498 RQIRHTLETLT
+498 
-509 PLDVTV
+509 
-515 RIITPSGKVK
+515 
-525 WVRINSNPEK
+525 
-535 QPDGSIVLYG
+535 
-545 VRTDITA
+545 
-552 QKQAEAVL
+552 
-560 NQQRIQM
+560 
-567 NAAADLAKL
+567 
-576 AFWESDLQKQTSIF
+576 
-590 NERCYALLGTTAEQE
+590 
-605 GGYTMSVEK
+605 
-614 FLGKFVLP
+614 
-622 EDVPAVTQ
+622 
-630 SSQSALANPSLMR
+630 
-643 GETMYRIRRA
+643 
-653 DDGSVRYLK
+653 
-662 VIYNVERNQEGLPIR
+662 
-677 LFGPMQ
+677 
-683 DVTEQEETL
+683 
-692 LALRQQQLQMNAA
+692 
-705 ADLAKLAFWEVD
+705 
-717 MASSSFIF
+717 
-725 NERCYALLGTTA
+725 
-737 EQEGGYTISVE
+737 
-748 KYLGKFVLLEDVSVM
+748 
-763 LQHLQNV
+763 
-770 LSNPT
+770 
-775 LKRGQTMYRIRR
+775 
-787 PDNGEIRYIK
+787 
-797 VIYNVERNAEG
+797 AEG
-808 VPVRL
+808 IPVWL

-868 RDLFGIEPE
+868 RDLFGVEPE
-877 AITKDLMSVWSSMM
+877 TIMKDLMSVWSSMM

-916 ARFSL
+916 ARCSL
-921 PTGKNIWTRFYGRP
+921 PSGKNIWTRFYGKP

-996 NTPIGYAS
+996 NTPIGYAT
-1004 NNVLII
+1004 NNMLII

-1064 DRLFAGISSGFEQ
+1064 DRLFAGVSSGLEQ

-1122 LITEYGEIPMVD
+1122 LTTEYGDIPMVD

-1147 IANAIHAV
+1147 ISNAIHAV
-1155 EEKPEGKIHV
+1155 EEKTEGKIHV
-1165 SSALEDGY
+1165 SSSLEEGY
-1173 VMVRVKDNGKGIPKH
+1173 VVVRVKDNGKGIPKH

-1218 QKHKGRLYFE
+1218 QKHKGQLYFE

>member
-1 MQSVETLTTHAQ
+1 MKSVETLTTHAQ

-24 AETSGRPLEFI
+24 AEASGRPLEFI
-35 EFFNHTSDMVL
+35 EFFNHTSDIVL
-46 TIDGSYR
+46 TIDSAYR

-84 VHEHTRLKAL
+84 AHEHTRLKAL

-130 QPDSSARIA
+130 QPDSSTRIA
-139 MFMRNITDLY
+139 MFMRNVTDLY

-162 LHQAKEQFYKTAN
+162 LHQTKEQFYKTAN

-190 TVSYPYVSEGCRT
+190 TVSYPYVSEGCRAL
-203 IYGIAPEAVMRDAS
+203 YGVNPEDVMRDAS

-261 RVNSVPEPQPDGSL
+261 RVNSVPEPQTNGSL
-275 CFYGIRADIT
+275 CFYGIRTDIT

-297 RLQMN
+297 RIQMN

-310 AFWEGD
+310 AFYES
-316 LQKQT
+316 QT
-321 FIFNEQCYALLG
+321 QTLFLNDRYFALLG
-333 TSLAREG
+333 TTAEQEG
-340 RYELSVADY
+340 GYTMSVEKY
-349 LSRFVLPEDVPQ
+349 LGKFVLPEDVPVMLQ
-361 SVQHLQA
+361 HMQNVLSNPTLMRGETMYRIRRLDNGQIRYLKAIFNVERNAEGAPVRLFGPIQDVTEQEEALLALRQQQLQMNAAADLAKMAFWEVDMASSSFIFNERCYALIGTTAEQEGSYTMSVEKYLGKFVLLEDVSAMIQHLQN
-368 VLENP
+368 VLSNP
-373 SLKRGQAMYRIRR
+373 TLMRGETMYRIRR
-386 PDNGEIRY
+386 PDNGQIRY
-394 IKVIYNVERNQE
+394 IKVIYNVERNSE
-406 GLPIRLFG
+406 GIPVRLFG
-414 PMQDVTEQE
+414 PIQDVTEQE
-423 EAALALRQSEE
+423 ETLLALRQSEE

-475 EDAMRDATILTK
+475 EEAMRDASILTK

-493 VEEYW
+493 VDEYW
-498 RQIRHTLETLT
+498 RQIRHTLDTLT
-509 PLDVTV
+509 PLDIIM

-525 WVRINSNPEK
+525 WVRVNSNPEL

-560 NQQRIQM
+560 NQQR
-567 NAAADLAKL
+567 
-576 AFWESDLQKQTSIF
+576 
-590 NERCYALLGTTAEQE
+590 
-605 GGYTMSVEK
+605 
-614 FLGKFVLP
+614 
-622 EDVPAVTQ
+622 
-630 SSQSALANPSLMR
+630 
-643 GETMYRIRRA
+643 
-653 DDGSVRYLK
+653 
-662 VIYNVERNQEGLPIR
+662 
-677 LFGPMQ
+677 
-683 DVTEQEETL
+683 
-692 LALRQQQLQMNAA
+692 LQMNAA
-705 ADLAKLAFWEVD
+705 ADLAQLAFWETD

-725 NERCYALLGTTA
+725 NDRCFALIGTSFA
-737 EQEGGYTISVE
+737 KEGRYDLPIDD
-748 KYLGKFVLLEDVSVM
+748 YLSRFVLPEDVPAM
-763 LQHLQNV
+763 LQHLQKV
-770 LSNPT
+770 LSDPT
-775 LKRGQTMYRIRR
+775 LSRGQAMYRIRR
-787 PDNGEIRYIK
+787 PDNGQIRYIK
-797 VIYNVERNAEG
+797 VIYNVERNSEG
-808 VPVRL
+808 IPVRL

-838 KTVSSVP
+838 TTVSSIP

-868 RDLFGIEPE
+868 RDLFGVEPE
-877 AITKDLMSVWSSMM
+877 AIMTDLMGVWSSLM

-921 PTGKNIWTRFYGRP
+921 PTGKTTWTRFYGKP
-935 VKRDDGT
+935 VKQKDGT
-942 VLWYGVCVDIT
+942 IVWYGVCVDISQ
-953 ELKALE
+953 LKALE
-959 AELKARLKEIQETQ
+959 SELKARLKEIQETQ

>member
-1 MQSVETLTTHAQ
+1 MQSVETLTTHAR
-13 GQNGNSATPAA
+13 GQNGNSTTPAT
-24 AETSGRPLEFI
+24 AEASGRPLEFI
-35 EFFNHTSDMVL
+35 EFFNHTSDIVL
-46 TIDGSYR
+46 TIDGGYR

-72 PKIGSSVLELFP
+72 LKIGSSILEIFP
-84 VHEHTRLKAL
+84 THERTRLKAL
-94 YDSMLRGEPAERQHL
+94 CDSVLRGESAERQHL
-109 EMVSPNGNLQHYEV
+109 EIMPPNGNLQHYEV
-123 TYYLLNA
+123 TCYLLSTH
-130 QPDSSARIA
+130 PDSSARIA

-149 EIQRKQREDAEHA
+149 EVQRKQREDAEHA

-190 TVSYPYVSEGCRT
+190 TVSYPYVSEGCRAL
-203 IYGIAPEAVMRDAS
+203 YGVNPEDVMRDAS
-217 ILTKMWHPDDIG
+217 ILTKMWHPDDYG

-261 RVNSVPEPQPDGSL
+261 RVNSVPELQPDGSL

-285 AQKQTE
+285 AQKQAE

-310 AFWEGD
+310 AFWECD

-321 FIFNEQCYALLG
+321 FIFNERCYALIGTTAEQEGGYTMSVEKYLG
-333 TSLAREG
+333 K
-340 RYELSVADY
+340 
-349 LSRFVLPEDVPQ
+349 FVLPEDVPAML
-361 SVQHLQA
+361 QHLQN
-368 VLENP
+368 VLSNR
-373 SLKRGQAMYRIRR
+373 SLKSGQAMYRIRR

-394 IKVIYNVERNQE
+394 IKVIYNVERNAE
-406 GLPIRLFG
+406 GAPVRLFG
-414 PMQDVTEQE
+414 PIQDVTEQE
-423 EAALALRQSEE
+423 ETLLALRQSEE

-450 KFNPDGSYS
+450 KFNPDGSYC
-459 YPFVS
+459 YPFMS

-545 VRTDITA
+545 VRTDITL
-552 QKQAEAVL
+552 QKQAEAIL
-560 NQQRIQM
+560 NQQRLQM

-576 AFWESDLQKQTSIF
+576 AFWECDLQKQTFIF
-590 NERCYALLGTTAEQE
+590 NERCYALIGTTAEQE

-614 FLGKFVLP
+614 YLGKFVLP
-622 EDVPAVTQ
+622 EDVPA
-630 SSQSALANPSLMR
+630 
-643 GETMYRIRRA
+643 
-653 DDGSVRYLK
+653 
-662 VIYNVERNQEGLPIR
+662 
-677 LFGPMQ
+677 
-683 DVTEQEETL
+683 
-692 LALRQQQLQMNAA
+692 
-705 ADLAKLAFWEVD
+705 
-717 MASSSFIF
+717 
-725 NERCYALLGTTA
+725 
-737 EQEGGYTISVE
+737 
-748 KYLGKFVLLEDVSVM
+748 M

-770 LSNPT
+770 LSNRS
-775 LKRGQTMYRIRR
+775 LKSGQAMYRIRR

-808 VPVRL
+808 APVRL

-868 RDLFGIEPE
+868 RELFGVEPE
-877 AITKDLMSVWSSMM
+877 VITKDLMAVWSSMM

-916 ARFSL
+916 ARCSL
-921 PTGKNIWTRFYGRP
+921 PSGKNIWTRFYGKP

-996 NTPIGYAS
+996 NTPIGYAT
-1004 NNVLII
+1004 NNMLII

-1064 DRLFAGISSGFEQ
+1064 DRLFAGVSSGLEQ

-1122 LITEYGEIPMVD
+1122 LTTEYGDIPMVD

-1147 IANAIHAV
+1147 ISNAIHAV
-1155 EEKPEGKIHV
+1155 EEKTEGKIHV
-1165 SSALEDGY
+1165 SSSLEEGY
-1173 VMVRVKDNGKGIPKH
+1173 VVVRVKDNGKGIPKH

-1218 QKHKGRLYFE
+1218 QKHKGQLYFE

>member
-35 EFFNHTSDMVL
+35 EFFNHTSDIVL
-46 TIDGSYR
+46 TIDGGYR

-84 VHEHTRLKAL
+84 AHEHTRLKAL

-123 TYYLLNA
+123 TYYLLDA

-139 MFMRNITDLY
+139 MFMRNVTDLY

-190 TVSYPYVSEGCRT
+190 SVSYPYVSEGCRT
-203 IYGIAPEAVMRDAS
+203 IYGIAPEAAMRDAS

-275 CFYGIRADIT
+275 CFYGIRTDIT

-291 AILNQQ
+291 AI
-297 RLQMN
+297 
-302 AAADLAKL
+302 
-310 AFWEGD
+310 
-316 LQKQT
+316 
-321 FIFNEQCYALLG
+321 
-333 TSLAREG
+333 
-340 RYELSVADY
+340 
-349 LSRFVLPEDVPQ
+349 
-361 SVQHLQA
+361 
-368 VLENP
+368 
-373 SLKRGQAMYRIRR
+373 
-386 PDNGEIRY
+386 
-394 IKVIYNVERNQE
+394 
-406 GLPIRLFG
+406 
-414 PMQDVTEQE
+414 
-423 EAALALRQSEE
+423 
-434 KFRKTVN
+434 
-441 TIPSVIYQL
+441 
-450 KFNPDGSYS
+450 
-459 YPFVS
+459 
-464 ENCKQLYEVSA
+464 
-475 EDAMRDATILTK
+475 
-487 MWHPDD
+487 
-493 VEEYW
+493 
-498 RQIRHTLETLT
+498 
-509 PLDVTV
+509 
-515 RIITPSGKVK
+515 
-525 WVRINSNPEK
+525 
-535 QPDGSIVLYG
+535 
-545 VRTDITA
+545 
-552 QKQAEAVL
+552 L

-576 AFWESDLQKQTSIF
+576 AFWEGDVQKQTLLF
-590 NERCYALLGTTAEQE
+590 NDRYFALLGTTAQQA
-605 GGYTMSVEK
+605 GGYTISLEK
-614 FLGKFVLP
+614 YLEYVLP
-622 EDVPAVTQ
+622 EDVPVMLQ
-630 SSQSALANPSLMR
+630 HLQNMLSNPTLMR
-643 GETMYRIRRA
+643 GETMYRIRRL
-653 DDGSVRYLK
+653 DNGQIRYLK
-662 VIYNVERNQEGLPIR
+662 AIFNVERNAEGVPVR
-677 LFGPMQ
+677 LFGPIQ

-705 ADLAKLAFWEVD
+705 ADLAKMVFYESDVQTLFLNDRYFA
-717 MASSSFIF
+717 M
-725 NERCYALLGTTA
+725 LGTTA
-737 EQEGGYTISVE
+737 QQEGGYAMSVQ
-748 KYLGKFVLLEDVSVM
+748 KYLEKFVLPEDVPAIIQSS
-763 LQHLQNV
+763 Q
-770 LSNPT
+770 SAFANPS
-775 LKRGQTMYRIRR
+775 LMRGETMYRIRR
-787 PDNGEIRYIK
+787 PDNGEIRYLK

-856 GTMAMPYVSEGC
+856 GTMVMPYVSEGC

-877 AITKDLMSVWSSMM
+877 AIMKDLMSVWSSIML
-891 HPDDIAAAQV
+891 PDDIAVAQV

-916 ARFSL
+916 ARCSL

-1165 SSALEDGY
+1165 SSTLEDGY

-1218 QKHKGRLYFE
+1218 QKHKGQLYFE

>member
-1 MQSVETLTTHAQ
+1 MQSVETLTTHAR
-13 GQNGNSATPAA
+13 GQNGNSTTPAT
-24 AETSGRPLEFI
+24 AEASGRPLEFI
-35 EFFNHTSDMVL
+35 EFFNHTSDIVL
-46 TIDGSYR
+46 TIDGGYR

-72 PKIGSSVLELFP
+72 LKIGSSILEIFP
-84 VHEHTRLKAL
+84 THERTRLKAL
-94 YDSMLRGEPAERQHL
+94 CDSVLRGESAERQHL
-109 EMVSPNGNLQHYEV
+109 EIMPPNGNLQHYEV
-123 TYYLLNA
+123 TCYLLSTH
-130 QPDSSARIA
+130 PDSSARIA

-149 EIQRKQREDAEHA
+149 EVQRKQREDAEHA

-190 TVSYPYVSEGCRT
+190 TVSYPYVSEGCRAL
-203 IYGIAPEAVMRDAS
+203 YGVNPEDVMRDAS
-217 ILTKMWHPDDIG
+217 ILTKMWHPDDYG

-261 RVNSVPEPQPDGSL
+261 RVNSVPELQPDGSL

-285 AQKQTE
+285 AQKQAE

-310 AFWEGD
+310 AFWECD

-321 FIFNEQCYALLG
+321 FIFNERCYALIGTTAEQEGGYSMSVEKYLG
-333 TSLAREG
+333 K
-340 RYELSVADY
+340 
-349 LSRFVLPEDVPQ
+349 FVLPEDVPAML
-361 SVQHLQA
+361 QHLQN
-368 VLENP
+368 VLSNR
-373 SLKRGQAMYRIRR
+373 SLKSGQAMYRIRR

-394 IKVIYNVERNQE
+394 IKVIYNVERNAE
-406 GLPIRLFG
+406 GAPVRLFG

-423 EAALALRQSEE
+423 ETLRALRQSEE

-450 KFNPDGSYS
+450 KFNPDGSYC
-459 YPFVS
+459 YPFMS

-545 VRTDITA
+545 VRTDITL
-552 QKQAEAVL
+552 QKQAEAIL
-560 NQQRIQM
+560 NQQR
-567 NAAADLAKL
+567 
-576 AFWESDLQKQTSIF
+576 
-590 NERCYALLGTTAEQE
+590 
-605 GGYTMSVEK
+605 
-614 FLGKFVLP
+614 
-622 EDVPAVTQ
+622 
-630 SSQSALANPSLMR
+630 
-643 GETMYRIRRA
+643 
-653 DDGSVRYLK
+653 
-662 VIYNVERNQEGLPIR
+662 
-677 LFGPMQ
+677 
-683 DVTEQEETL
+683 
-692 LALRQQQLQMNAA
+692 LQMNAA
-705 ADLAKLAFWEVD
+705 ADLAKLAFWECD
-717 MASSSFIF
+717 LQKQTFIF
-725 NERCYALLGTTA
+725 NERCYALIGTTA
-737 EQEGGYTISVE
+737 EQEGGYSMSVE
-748 KYLGKFVLLEDVSVM
+748 KYLGKFVLPEDVPAM

-770 LSNPT
+770 LSNRS
-775 LKRGQTMYRIRR
+775 LKSGQAMYRIRR

-808 VPVRL
+808 APVRL
-813 FGPIQDVTEQE
+813 FGPMQDVTEQE
-824 ETLLALRQSEEKFR
+824 ETLRALRQSEEKFR

-845 GMVYEFTVLPD
+845 GMVYEFTILPD

-868 RDLFGIEPE
+868 RDLFGVEPE
-877 AITKDLMSVWSSMM
+877 VITKDLMAVWSSMM

-916 ARFSL
+916 ARCSL
-921 PTGKNIWTRFYGRP
+921 PSGKNIWTRFYGKP

-996 NTPIGYAS
+996 NTPIGYAT
-1004 NNVLII
+1004 NNMLII

-1064 DRLFAGISSGFEQ
+1064 DRLFAGVSSGLEQ
-1077 MANLVKSMRNFSRLD
+1077 MVNLVKSMRNFSRLD

-1122 LITEYGEIPMVD
+1122 LTTEYGDIPMVD

-1147 IANAIHAV
+1147 ISNAIHAV
-1155 EEKPEGKIHV
+1155 EEKTEGKIHV
-1165 SSALEDGY
+1165 SSSLEEGY
-1173 VMVRVKDNGKGIPKH
+1173 VVVRVKDNGKGIPKH

-1218 QKHKGRLYFE
+1218 QKHKGQLYFE

>member
-1 MQSVETLTTHAQ
+1 MQSVETLTTHAR
-13 GQNGNSATPAA
+13 GQNGNSTTPAT
-24 AETSGRPLEFI
+24 AEASGRPLEFI
-35 EFFNHTSDMVL
+35 EFFNHTSDIVL
-46 TIDGSYR
+46 TIDGGYR

-72 PKIGSSVLELFP
+72 LKIGSSILEIFP
-84 VHEHTRLKAL
+84 THERTRLKAL
-94 YDSMLRGEPAERQHL
+94 CDSVLRGESAERQHL
-109 EMVSPNGNLQHYEV
+109 EIMSPNGNLQHYEV
-123 TYYLLNA
+123 TCYLLSTH
-130 QPDSSARIA
+130 PDSSARIA

-190 TVSYPYVSEGCRT
+190 TVSYPYVSEGCRAL
-203 IYGIAPEAVMRDAS
+203 YGVNPEDVMRDAS
-217 ILTKMWHPDDIG
+217 ILTKMWHPDDYG

-261 RVNSVPEPQPDGSL
+261 RVNSVPELQPDGSL

-285 AQKQTE
+285 AQKQAE

-310 AFWEGD
+310 AFWECD

-321 FIFNEQCYALLG
+321 FIFNERCYALIGTTAEQEGGYSMSVEKYLG
-333 TSLAREG
+333 K
-340 RYELSVADY
+340 
-349 LSRFVLPEDVPQ
+349 FVLPEDVPAML
-361 SVQHLQA
+361 QHLQN
-368 VLENP
+368 VLSNR
-373 SLKRGQAMYRIRR
+373 SLKSGQAMYRIRR

-394 IKVIYNVERNQE
+394 IKVIYNVERNAE
-406 GLPIRLFG
+406 GIPVWLFG
-414 PMQDVTEQE
+414 PIQDVTEQE
-423 EAALALRQSEE
+423 ETLLALRQSEE

-450 KFNPDGSYS
+450 KFNPDGSYC
-459 YPFVS
+459 YPFMS

-509 PLDVTV
+509 PLDITM

-545 VRTDITA
+545 VRTDITL
-552 QKQAEAVL
+552 QKQAEAIL
-560 NQQRIQM
+560 NQQR
-567 NAAADLAKL
+567 
-576 AFWESDLQKQTSIF
+576 
-590 NERCYALLGTTAEQE
+590 
-605 GGYTMSVEK
+605 
-614 FLGKFVLP
+614 
-622 EDVPAVTQ
+622 
-630 SSQSALANPSLMR
+630 
-643 GETMYRIRRA
+643 
-653 DDGSVRYLK
+653 
-662 VIYNVERNQEGLPIR
+662 
-677 LFGPMQ
+677 
-683 DVTEQEETL
+683 
-692 LALRQQQLQMNAA
+692 LQMNAA
-705 ADLAKLAFWEVD
+705 ADLAKLAFWECD
-717 MASSSFIF
+717 LQKQTFIF
-725 NERCYALLGTTA
+725 NERCYALIGTTA
-737 EQEGGYTISVE
+737 EQEGGYSMSVE
-748 KYLGKFVLLEDVSVM
+748 KYLGKFVLPEDVPAM

-770 LSNPT
+770 LSNRS
-775 LKRGQTMYRIRR
+775 LKSGQAMYRIRR

-808 VPVRL
+808 IPVWL

-845 GMVYEFTVLPD
+845 GMVYEFTILPD

-868 RDLFGIEPE
+868 RELFGVEPE
-877 AITKDLMSVWSSMM
+877 VITKDLMAVWSSMM

-916 ARFSL
+916 ARCSL
-921 PTGKNIWTRFYGRP
+921 PSGKNIWTRFYGKP

-996 NTPIGYAS
+996 NTPIGYAT
-1004 NNVLII
+1004 NNMLII

-1064 DRLFAGISSGFEQ
+1064 DRLFAGVSSGLEQ

-1122 LITEYGEIPMVD
+1122 LTTEYGDIPMVD

-1147 IANAIHAV
+1147 ISNAIHAV
-1155 EEKPEGKIHV
+1155 EEKTEGKIHV
-1165 SSALEDGY
+1165 SSSLEEGY
-1173 VMVRVKDNGKGIPKH
+1173 VVVRVKDNGKGIPKH

-1218 QKHKGRLYFE
+1218 QKHKGQLYFE

>member
-24 AETSGRPLEFI
+24 AEASGRPLEFI
-35 EFFNHTSDMVL
+35 EFFNHTSDIVL
-46 TIDGSYR
+46 TIDGGYR

-72 PKIGSSVLELFP
+72 PKIGASVLELFP
-84 VHEHTRLKAL
+84 AHERTRLKAL

-149 EIQRKQREDAEHA
+149 EVQRKQREDAEHA

-190 TVSYPYVSEGCRT
+190 SVSYPYVSEGCRA
-203 IYGIAPEAVMRDAS
+203 IYGIAPEAAMRDAS

-240 TLKPFDMECRIV
+240 TLKPFDMQCRIV

-275 CFYGIRADIT
+275 CFYGIRTDIT

-297 RLQMN
+297 RIQMN
-302 AAADLAKL
+302 AATDLAKL

-361 SVQHLQA
+361 SLQHLQS

-373 SLKRGQAMYRIRR
+373 ALKRGQAMYRIRR
-386 PDNGEIRY
+386 ADDESVRY

-423 EAALALRQSEE
+423 EASLALRQSEE
-434 KFRKTVN
+434 KFRKTVS

-552 QKQAEAVL
+552 QKQTEAIL

-567 NAAADLAKL
+567 NAAADLAK
-576 AFWESDLQKQTSIF
+576 
-590 NERCYALLGTTAEQE
+590 
-605 GGYTMSVEK
+605 M
-614 FLGKFVLP
+614 
-622 EDVPAVTQ
+622 
-630 SSQSALANPSLMR
+630 
-643 GETMYRIRRA
+643 
-653 DDGSVRYLK
+653 
-662 VIYNVERNQEGLPIR
+662 
-677 LFGPMQ
+677 
-683 DVTEQEETL
+683 
-692 LALRQQQLQMNAA
+692 
-705 ADLAKLAFWEVD
+705 AFWEVD

-725 NERCYALLGTTA
+725 NERCYALIGTTA
-737 EQEGGYTISVE
+737 EQEGGYTMSVE
-748 KYLGKFVLLEDVSVM
+748 KYLGKFVLPEDVPAM

-775 LKRGQTMYRIRR
+775 LMRGETMYRIRR
-787 PDNGEIRYIK
+787 PNNGEIRYIK

-868 RDLFGIEPE
+868 RDLFGVEPE
-877 AITKDLMSVWSSMM
+877 TVMKDPMAVWSSMM
-891 HPDDIAAAQV
+891 HPDDIAASQV
-901 AIAESAA
+901 ALAESAA

-1033 NQLEQAFAKMQE
+1033 NQLEQAFVKMQE

-1218 QKHKGRLYFE
+1218 QKHKGQLYFE

>member
-1 MQSVETLTTHAQ
+1 MKSIGTLTTHAQ
-13 GQNGNSATPAA
+13 EQNRNSTAA
-24 AETSGRPLEFI
+24 VIAQASARPLEFV

-46 TIDGSYR
+46 TIDCDYR

-58 DAARTT
+58 DAARTS
-64 LPLHWGKI
+64 LPLNWGKVL
-72 PKIGSSVLELFP
+72 KIGSSILEIFP
-84 VHEHTRLKAL
+84 TPERTRLKAL
-94 YDSMLRGEPAERQHL
+94 CDSVLRGESAERQHL
-109 EMVSPNGNLQHYEV
+109 EITSPNGNLQHYEV
-123 TYYLLNA
+123 TCYLLSTH
-130 QPDSSARIA
+130 PDSSTRIA
-139 MFMRNITDLY
+139 MFMRNVTDLY

-203 IYGIAPEAVMRDAS
+203 IYGVAPEAVMRDAS

-275 CFYGIRADIT
+275 CFYGVRTDIT

-333 TSLAREG
+333 TTAEQEG
-340 RYELSVADY
+340 GYTMSIEKY
-349 LSRFVLPEDVPQ
+349 LGKFVLPEDVPQ
-361 SVQHLQA
+361 SLQHLQS

-373 SLKRGQAMYRIRR
+373 ALKRGQAMYRIRR

-394 IKVIYNVERNQE
+394 IKVIYNVERNAE
-406 GLPIRLFG
+406 GVPVRLFG
-414 PMQDVTEQE
+414 PIQDVTEQE
-423 EAALALRQSEE
+423 ETLLALRQSEE

-509 PLDVTV
+509 PLDITM

-525 WVRINSNPEK
+525 WVRVNSNPEK

-560 NQQRIQM
+560 NQQRI
-567 NAAADLAKL
+567 
-576 AFWESDLQKQTSIF
+576 
-590 NERCYALLGTTAEQE
+590 
-605 GGYTMSVEK
+605 
-614 FLGKFVLP
+614 
-622 EDVPAVTQ
+622 
-630 SSQSALANPSLMR
+630 
-643 GETMYRIRRA
+643 
-653 DDGSVRYLK
+653 
-662 VIYNVERNQEGLPIR
+662 
-677 LFGPMQ
+677 
-683 DVTEQEETL
+683 
-692 LALRQQQLQMNAA
+692 QMNAA

-775 LKRGQTMYRIRR
+775 LKRGETMYRIRR

-868 RDLFGIEPE
+868 RDLFGVEPE
-877 AITKDLMSVWSSMM
+877 TVMKDPMAVWSSMM
-891 HPDDIAAAQV
+891 HPDDIAASQV
-901 AIAESAA
+901 ALAESAA

-1064 DRLFAGISSGFEQ
+1064 DRLFAGVSSGLEQ

-1110 MIGHQFKDKNIE
+1110 MIGHQLKDKNIE
-1122 LITEYGEIPMVD
+1122 LSTEYGDIPMVE

-1147 IANAIHAV
+1147 ITNAIHAV
-1155 EEKPEGKIHV
+1155 EEKPEGRIHV
-1165 SSALEDGY
+1165 SSALEEGY
-1173 VMVRVKDNGKGIPKH
+1173 VVVRVKDNGKGIPKH

-1218 QKHKGRLYFE
+1218 QKHRGQLYFE

>member
-1 MQSVETLTTHAQ
+1 MQSVETLTTHAR
-13 GQNGNSATPAA
+13 GQNGNSTTPAT
-24 AETSGRPLEFI
+24 AEASGRPLEFI
-35 EFFNHTSDMVL
+35 EFFNHTSDIVL
-46 TIDGSYR
+46 TIDGGYR

-72 PKIGSSVLELFP
+72 LKIGSSILEIFP
-84 VHEHTRLKAL
+84 THERTRLKAL
-94 YDSMLRGEPAERQHL
+94 CDSVLRGESAERQHL
-109 EMVSPNGNLQHYEV
+109 EIMPPNGNLQHYEV
-123 TYYLLNA
+123 TCYLLSTH
-130 QPDSSARIA
+130 PDSSARIA

-190 TVSYPYVSEGCRT
+190 TVSYPYVSEGCRAL
-203 IYGIAPEAVMRDAS
+203 YGVNPEDVMRDAS
-217 ILTKMWHPDDIG
+217 ILTKMWHPDDYG

-261 RVNSVPEPQPDGSL
+261 RVNSVPELQPDGSL

-285 AQKQTE
+285 AQKQAE

-310 AFWEGD
+310 AFWECD

-321 FIFNEQCYALLG
+321 FIFNERCYALIGTTAEQEGGYSMSVEKYLG
-333 TSLAREG
+333 K
-340 RYELSVADY
+340 
-349 LSRFVLPEDVPQ
+349 FVLPEDVPAMIQNSQ
-361 SVQHLQA
+361 SVLA
-368 VLENP
+368 NP
-373 SLKRGQAMYRIRR
+373 SLMRGETMYRIRR

-394 IKVIYNVERNQE
+394 IKVIYNVERNAE
-406 GLPIRLFG
+406 GAPVRLFG
-414 PMQDVTEQE
+414 PIQDVTEQE
-423 EAALALRQSEE
+423 ETLLALRQSEE

-450 KFNPDGSYS
+450 KFNPDGSYC
-459 YPFVS
+459 YPFMS

-545 VRTDITA
+545 VRTDITL
-552 QKQAEAVL
+552 QKQAEAIL
-560 NQQRIQM
+560 NQQR
-567 NAAADLAKL
+567 
-576 AFWESDLQKQTSIF
+576 
-590 NERCYALLGTTAEQE
+590 
-605 GGYTMSVEK
+605 
-614 FLGKFVLP
+614 
-622 EDVPAVTQ
+622 
-630 SSQSALANPSLMR
+630 
-643 GETMYRIRRA
+643 
-653 DDGSVRYLK
+653 
-662 VIYNVERNQEGLPIR
+662 
-677 LFGPMQ
+677 
-683 DVTEQEETL
+683 
-692 LALRQQQLQMNAA
+692 LQMNAA
-705 ADLAKLAFWEVD
+705 ADLAKLAFWECD
-717 MASSSFIF
+717 LQKQTFIF
-725 NERCYALLGTTA
+725 NERCYALIGTTA
-737 EQEGGYTISVE
+737 EQEGGYSMSVE
-748 KYLGKFVLLEDVSVM
+748 KYLGKFVLPEDVPAM

-770 LSNPT
+770 LSNRS
-775 LKRGQTMYRIRR
+775 LKSGQAMYRIRR

-808 VPVRL
+808 IPVWL

-845 GMVYEFTVLPD
+845 GMVYEFTILPD

-868 RDLFGIEPE
+868 RDLFGVEPE
-877 AITKDLMSVWSSMM
+877 VITKDLMAVWSSMM

-996 NTPIGYAS
+996 NTPIGYAT
-1004 NNVLII
+1004 NNMLII

-1064 DRLFAGISSGFEQ
+1064 DRLFAGVSSGLEQ

-1122 LITEYGEIPMVD
+1122 LTTEYGDIPMVD

-1147 IANAIHAV
+1147 ISNAIHAV
-1155 EEKPEGKIHV
+1155 EEKTEGKIHV
-1165 SSALEDGY
+1165 SSSLEEGY
-1173 VMVRVKDNGKGIPKH
+1173 VVVRVKDNGKGIPKH

-1218 QKHKGRLYFE
+1218 QKHKGQLYFE

>member
-1 MQSVETLTTHAQ
+1 MQSVETLTTHAR
-13 GQNGNSATPAA
+13 GQNGNSTTPAT
-24 AETSGRPLEFI
+24 AEASGRPLEFI
-35 EFFNHTSDMVL
+35 EFFNHTSDIVL
-46 TIDGSYR
+46 TIDGGYR

-72 PKIGSSVLELFP
+72 LKIGSSILEIFP
-84 VHEHTRLKAL
+84 THERTRLKAL
-94 YDSMLRGEPAERQHL
+94 CDSVLRGESAERQHL
-109 EMVSPNGNLQHYEV
+109 EIMPPNGNLQHYEV
-123 TYYLLNA
+123 TCYLLSTH
-130 QPDSSARIA
+130 PDSSARIA

-149 EIQRKQREDAEHA
+149 EVQRKQREDAEHA

-190 TVSYPYVSEGCRT
+190 TVSYPYVSEGCRAL
-203 IYGIAPEAVMRDAS
+203 YGVNPEDVMRDAS
-217 ILTKMWHPDDIG
+217 ILTKMWHPDDYG

-261 RVNSVPEPQPDGSL
+261 RVNSVPELQPDGSL

-285 AQKQTE
+285 AQKQAE

-310 AFWEGD
+310 AFWECD

-321 FIFNEQCYALLG
+321 FIFNE
-333 TSLAREG
+333 
-340 RYELSVADY
+340 
-349 LSRFVLPEDVPQ
+349 
-361 SVQHLQA
+361 
-368 VLENP
+368 
-373 SLKRGQAMYRIRR
+373 
-386 PDNGEIRY
+386 
-394 IKVIYNVERNQE
+394 
-406 GLPIRLFG
+406 
-414 PMQDVTEQE
+414 
-423 EAALALRQSEE
+423 
-434 KFRKTVN
+434 
-441 TIPSVIYQL
+441 
-450 KFNPDGSYS
+450 
-459 YPFVS
+459 
-464 ENCKQLYEVSA
+464 
-475 EDAMRDATILTK
+475 
-487 MWHPDD
+487 
-493 VEEYW
+493 
-498 RQIRHTLETLT
+498 
-509 PLDVTV
+509 
-515 RIITPSGKVK
+515 
-525 WVRINSNPEK
+525 
-535 QPDGSIVLYG
+535 
-545 VRTDITA
+545 
-552 QKQAEAVL
+552 
-560 NQQRIQM
+560 
-567 NAAADLAKL
+567 
-576 AFWESDLQKQTSIF
+576 
-590 NERCYALLGTTAEQE
+590 RCYALIGTTAEQE

-614 FLGKFVLP
+614 YLGKFVLP
-622 EDVPAVTQ
+622 EDVPAMIQ
-630 SSQSALANPSLMR
+630 NSQSVLANPSLMR
-643 GETMYRIRRA
+643 GE
-653 DDGSVRYLK
+653 
-662 VIYNVERNQEGLPIR
+662 
-677 LFGPMQ
+677 
-683 DVTEQEETL
+683 
-692 LALRQQQLQMNAA
+692 
-705 ADLAKLAFWEVD
+705 
-717 MASSSFIF
+717 
-725 NERCYALLGTTA
+725 
-737 EQEGGYTISVE
+737 
-748 KYLGKFVLLEDVSVM
+748 
-763 LQHLQNV
+763 
-770 LSNPT
+770 
-775 LKRGQTMYRIRR
+775 TMYRIRR

-808 VPVRL
+808 IPVWL

-845 GMVYEFTVLPD
+845 GMVYEFTILPD

-868 RDLFGIEPE
+868 RELFGVEPE
-877 AITKDLMSVWSSMM
+877 VITKDLMAVWSSMM

-916 ARFSL
+916 ARCSL
-921 PTGKNIWTRFYGRP
+921 PSGKNIWTRFYGKP

-996 NTPIGYAS
+996 NTPIGYAT
-1004 NNVLII
+1004 NNMLII

-1064 DRLFAGISSGFEQ
+1064 DRLFAGVSSGLEQ

-1122 LITEYGEIPMVD
+1122 LTTEYGDIPMVD

-1147 IANAIHAV
+1147 ISNAIHAV
-1155 EEKPEGKIHV
+1155 EEKTEGKIHV
-1165 SSALEDGY
+1165 SSSLEEGY
-1173 VMVRVKDNGKGIPKH
+1173 VVVRVKDNGKGIPKH

-1218 QKHKGRLYFE
+1218 QKHKGQLYFE

>member
-423 EAALALRQSEE
+423 E
-434 KFRKTVN
+434 
-441 TIPSVIYQL
+441 
-450 KFNPDGSYS
+450 
-459 YPFVS
+459 
-464 ENCKQLYEVSA
+464 
-475 EDAMRDATILTK
+475 
-487 MWHPDD
+487 
-493 VEEYW
+493 
-498 RQIRHTLETLT
+498 
-509 PLDVTV
+509 
-515 RIITPSGKVK
+515 
-525 WVRINSNPEK
+525 
-535 QPDGSIVLYG
+535 
-545 VRTDITA
+545 
-552 QKQAEAVL
+552 
-560 NQQRIQM
+560 
-567 NAAADLAKL
+567 
-576 AFWESDLQKQTSIF
+576 
-590 NERCYALLGTTAEQE
+590 
-605 GGYTMSVEK
+605 
-614 FLGKFVLP
+614 
-622 EDVPAVTQ
+622 
-630 SSQSALANPSLMR
+630 
-643 GETMYRIRRA
+643 
-653 DDGSVRYLK
+653 
-662 VIYNVERNQEGLPIR
+662 
-677 LFGPMQ
+677 
-683 DVTEQEETL
+683 TL

-705 ADLAKLAFWEVD
+705 ADLAKMAFWEGDVQKQTLL
-717 MASSSFIF
+717 F
-725 NERCYALLGTTA
+725 NDRYFALLGTTA
-737 EQEGGYTISVE
+737 QQAGGYTISLE
-748 KYLGKFVLLEDVSVM
+748 KYLEYVLPEDVPVM
-763 LQHLQNV
+763 LQHLQNI

-877 AITKDLMSVWSSMM
+877 TVMKDPMAVWSSMM

-921 PTGKNIWTRFYGRP
+921 PSGKNIWTRFYGRP

>member
-1 MQSVETLTTHAQ
+1 MQSVETLTTHAR
-13 GQNGNSATPAA
+13 GQNGNSTTPAT
-24 AETSGRPLEFI
+24 AEASGRPLEFI
-35 EFFNHTSDMVL
+35 EFFNHTSDIVL
-46 TIDGSYR
+46 TIDGGYR

-72 PKIGSSVLELFP
+72 LKIGSSILEIFP
-84 VHEHTRLKAL
+84 THERTRLKAL
-94 YDSMLRGEPAERQHL
+94 CDSVLRGESAERQHL
-109 EMVSPNGNLQHYEV
+109 EIMPPNGNLQHYEV
-123 TYYLLNA
+123 TCYLLSTH
-130 QPDSSARIA
+130 PDSSARIA

-190 TVSYPYVSEGCRT
+190 TVSYPYVSEGCRAL
-203 IYGIAPEAVMRDAS
+203 YGVNPEDVMRDAS
-217 ILTKMWHPDDIG
+217 ILTKMWHPDDYG

-261 RVNSVPEPQPDGSL
+261 RVNSVPELQPDGSL

-285 AQKQTE
+285 AQKQAE

-310 AFWEGD
+310 AFWECD

-321 FIFNEQCYALLG
+321 FIFNERCYALIGTTAEQEGGYTMSVEKYLG
-333 TSLAREG
+333 K
-340 RYELSVADY
+340 
-349 LSRFVLPEDVPQ
+349 FVLPEDVPAML
-361 SVQHLQA
+361 QHLQN
-368 VLENP
+368 VLSNR
-373 SLKRGQAMYRIRR
+373 SLKSGQAMYRIRR

-394 IKVIYNVERNQE
+394 IKVIYNVERN
-406 GLPIRLFG
+406 
-414 PMQDVTEQE
+414 
-423 EAALALRQSEE
+423 
-434 KFRKTVN
+434 
-441 TIPSVIYQL
+441 
-450 KFNPDGSYS
+450 
-459 YPFVS
+459 
-464 ENCKQLYEVSA
+464 
-475 EDAMRDATILTK
+475 
-487 MWHPDD
+487 
-493 VEEYW
+493 
-498 RQIRHTLETLT
+498 
-509 PLDVTV
+509 
-515 RIITPSGKVK
+515 
-525 WVRINSNPEK
+525 
-535 QPDGSIVLYG
+535 
-545 VRTDITA
+545 
-552 QKQAEAVL
+552 
-560 NQQRIQM
+560 
-567 NAAADLAKL
+567 
-576 AFWESDLQKQTSIF
+576 
-590 NERCYALLGTTAEQE
+590 
-605 GGYTMSVEK
+605 
-614 FLGKFVLP
+614 
-622 EDVPAVTQ
+622 
-630 SSQSALANPSLMR
+630 
-643 GETMYRIRRA
+643 
-653 DDGSVRYLK
+653 
-662 VIYNVERNQEGLPIR
+662 
-677 LFGPMQ
+677 
-683 DVTEQEETL
+683 
-692 LALRQQQLQMNAA
+692 
-705 ADLAKLAFWEVD
+705 
-717 MASSSFIF
+717 
-725 NERCYALLGTTA
+725 
-737 EQEGGYTISVE
+737 
-748 KYLGKFVLLEDVSVM
+748 
-763 LQHLQNV
+763 
-770 LSNPT
+770 
-775 LKRGQTMYRIRR
+775 
-787 PDNGEIRYIK
+787 
-797 VIYNVERNAEG
+797 AEG
-808 VPVRL
+808 IPVWL

-845 GMVYEFTVLPD
+845 GMVYEFTILPD
-856 GTMAMPYVSEGC
+856 GTMAMPYASEGC
-868 RDLFGIEPE
+868 RELFGVEPE
-877 AITKDLMSVWSSMM
+877 VITKDLMAVWSSMM

-916 ARFSL
+916 ARCSL
-921 PTGKNIWTRFYGRP
+921 PSGKNIWTRFYGKP

-996 NTPIGYAS
+996 NTPIGYAT
-1004 NNVLII
+1004 NNMLII

-1064 DRLFAGISSGFEQ
+1064 DRLFAGVSSGLEQ

-1122 LITEYGEIPMVD
+1122 LTTEYGDIPMVD

-1147 IANAIHAV
+1147 ISNAIHAV
-1155 EEKPEGKIHV
+1155 EEKTEGKIHV
-1165 SSALEDGY
+1165 SSSLEEGY
-1173 VMVRVKDNGKGIPKH
+1173 VVVRVKDNGKGIPKH

-1218 QKHKGRLYFE
+1218 QKHKGQLYFE

>member
-1 MQSVETLTTHAQ
+1 MKSVETLTSYLPEQSGNRTTTLAAQPNGHA
-13 GQNGNSATPAA
+13 GG
-24 AETSGRPLEFI
+24 LI
-35 EFFNHTSDMVL
+35 EFFNHTHDIVL
-46 TIDGSYR
+46 TIDHDYR

-58 DAARTT
+58 AAAHTV
-64 LPLHWGKI
+64 LPLHWGKTPEVGTSI
-72 PKIGSSVLELFP
+72 LEIFP
-84 VHEHTRLKAL
+84 VHERARLKAL
-94 YDSMLRGEPAERQHL
+94 YDSILRGEPAERQHL
-109 EMVSPNGNLQHYEV
+109 EMVSPNGSLQHYEV
-123 TYYLLNA
+123 TYYLLSA
-130 QPDSSARIA
+130 DTGSSARIA
-139 MFMRNITDLY
+139 MFIRDITNPY
-149 EIQRKQREDAEHA
+149 ETQKKLREDAEHA

-175 TVPGMIYQIVFHPDG
+175 TVPGMIYRIVFHPDG
-190 TVSYPYVSEGCRT
+190 SVSYPYVSEGCRAL
-203 IYGIAPEAVMRDAS
+203 YGVEPEAVMRDAS

-240 TLKPFDMECRIV
+240 TLKPFDMQCRIV
-252 LPDGTIKWL
+252 LSDGTIKWL
-261 RVNSVPEPQPDGSL
+261 RVNSIPELQPDGSL
-275 CFYGIRADIT
+275 CFYGVRTDIT
-285 AQKQTE
+285 AQKQAE
-291 AILNQQ
+291 AVLNQQ

-302 AAADLAKL
+302 AAADLAQL
-310 AFWEGD
+310 AFWETD
-316 LQKQT
+316 MASSS
-321 FIFNEQCYALLG
+321 FIFNDRCFALIG
-333 TSLAREG
+333 TSFAKEG
-340 RYELSVADY
+340 RYDLPIDDY
-349 LSRFVLPEDVPQ
+349 LSRFVLPEDV
-361 SVQHLQA
+361 SVMLQHLQK
-368 VLENP
+368 VLSDP
-373 SLKRGQAMYRIRR
+373 TLLRGQMMYRIRR
-386 PDNGEIRY
+386 PDNGQIRY
-394 IKVIYNVERNQE
+394 IKVIYNVERNSE
-406 GLPIRLFG
+406 GIPVRLFG
-414 PMQDVTEQE
+414 PIQDVTEQE
-423 EAALALRQSEE
+423 ETLLALRQSEE

-475 EDAMRDATILTK
+475 EEAMRDATILTK

-493 VEEYW
+493 VDEYW
-498 RQIRHTLETLT
+498 RQIRHTLDTLT
-509 PLDVTV
+509 PLDIIM

-525 WVRINSNPEK
+525 WVRVNSNPEL

-560 NQQRIQM
+560 NQQR
-567 NAAADLAKL
+567 
-576 AFWESDLQKQTSIF
+576 
-590 NERCYALLGTTAEQE
+590 
-605 GGYTMSVEK
+605 
-614 FLGKFVLP
+614 
-622 EDVPAVTQ
+622 
-630 SSQSALANPSLMR
+630 
-643 GETMYRIRRA
+643 
-653 DDGSVRYLK
+653 
-662 VIYNVERNQEGLPIR
+662 
-677 LFGPMQ
+677 
-683 DVTEQEETL
+683 
-692 LALRQQQLQMNAA
+692 LQMNAA
-705 ADLAKLAFWEVD
+705 ADLAQLAFWETD

-725 NERCYALLGTTA
+725 NDRCFALIGTSFA
-737 EQEGGYTISVE
+737 KEGRYDLPIDD
-748 KYLGKFVLLEDVSVM
+748 YLSRFVLPEDVSVM
-763 LQHLQNV
+763 LQHLQKV
-770 LSNPT
+770 LSDPT
-775 LKRGQTMYRIRR
+775 LLRGQMMYRIRR
-787 PDNGEIRYIK
+787 PDNGQIRYIK
-797 VIYNVERNAEG
+797 VIYNVERNSEG
-808 VPVRL
+808 IPVRL

-838 KTVSSVP
+838 TTVSSVP
-845 GMVYEFTVLPD
+845 GMVYEFTILPN

-868 RDLFGIEPE
+868 RDLFGVEPE
-877 AITKDLMSVWSSMM
+877 AIMTDLMGVWSSLM

-921 PTGKNIWTRFYGRP
+921 PTGKTTWTRFYGKP
-935 VKRDDGT
+935 VKQKDGT
-942 VLWYGVCVDIT
+942 IVWYGVCVDISQ
-953 ELKALE
+953 LKALE
-959 AELKARLKEIQETQ
+959 SELKARLKEIQETQ

-996 NTPIGYAS
+996 NTPIGYAT
-1004 NNVLII
+1004 NNVSII

-1017 SSLLRKAL
+1017 SSLLRQAL
-1025 EAHDCIYS
+1025 EAHECIYS
-1033 NQLEQAFAKMQE
+1033 NQLEQAFAKMQA
-1045 VAHSPNGTI
+1045 VSHSPNGKI

-1064 DRLFAGISSGFEQ
+1064 DRLFAGVSSGLEQ

-1110 MIGHQFKDKNIE
+1110 MIGHQLKDKNIE
-1122 LITEYGEIPMVD
+1122 LTTEYGDIPMVE

-1165 SSALEDGY
+1165 SSALEEGY

-1209 GLSICYNIV
+1209 GLSICFNIV

-1239 KIPAVDFLEA
+1239 KIPAVDFLEV

>member
-1 MQSVETLTTHAQ
+1 MKSVETLTTHAQ

-24 AETSGRPLEFI
+24 AEASGRPLEFI
-35 EFFNHTSDMVL
+35 EFFNHTSDIVL
-46 TIDGSYR
+46 TIDSAYR

-84 VHEHTRLKAL
+84 AHEHTRLKAL

-130 QPDSSARIA
+130 QPDSSTRIA
-139 MFMRNITDLY
+139 MFMRNVTDLY

-162 LHQAKEQFYKTAN
+162 LHQTKEQFYKTAN

-190 TVSYPYVSEGCRT
+190 TVSYPYVSEGCRAL
-203 IYGIAPEAVMRDAS
+203 YGVNPEDVMRDAS

-261 RVNSVPEPQPDGSL
+261 RVNSVPEPQTNGSL
-275 CFYGIRADIT
+275 CFYGIRTDIT

-297 RLQMN
+297 RIQMN

-310 AFWEGD
+310 AFYES
-316 LQKQT
+316 QT
-321 FIFNEQCYALLG
+321 QTLFLNDRYFALLG
-333 TSLAREG
+333 TTAEQEG
-340 RYELSVADY
+340 GYTMSVEKY
-349 LSRFVLPEDVPQ
+349 LGKFVLPEDVP
-361 SVQHLQA
+361 VMLQHMQN
-368 VLENP
+368 VLSNP
-373 SLKRGQAMYRIRR
+373 TLMRGETMYRIRR
-386 PDNGEIRY
+386 LDNGQIRY
-394 IKVIYNVERNQE
+394 LKAIFNVERNAE
-406 GLPIRLFG
+406 GVPARLFG
-414 PMQDVTEQE
+414 PIQDVTEQE
-423 EAALALRQSEE
+423 EASQALRQSEE

-509 PLDVTV
+509 PLDITV

-552 QKQAEAVL
+552 QKQTEAVL

-576 AFWESDLQKQTSIF
+576 AFWECDLQKQTFIF
-590 NERCYALLGTTAEQE
+590 NDRYFALLGTTAQQE
-605 GGYTMSVEK
+605 GGYTIGLEK
-614 FLGKFVLP
+614 YLEYVLP
-622 EDVPAVTQ
+622 EDVPAMLQHLQNVL
-630 SSQSALANPSLMR
+630 SNPTLMR
-643 GETMYRIRRA
+643 GETMYRIRRL
-653 DDGSVRYLK
+653 DNGQIRYLK
-662 VIYNVERNQEGLPIR
+662 AIFNVERNAEGAPVR
-677 LFGPMQ
+677 LFGPIQ
-683 DVTEQEETL
+683 DVTEQEEAL

-705 ADLAKLAFWEVD
+705 ADLAKMAFWEVD

-725 NERCYALLGTTA
+725 NERCYALIGTTA
-737 EQEGGYTISVE
+737 EQEGSYTMSVE
-748 KYLGKFVLLEDVSVM
+748 KYLGKFVLLEDVPAM
-763 LQHLQNV
+763 IQHLQNV

-775 LKRGQTMYRIRR
+775 LMRGETMYRIRR

-845 GMVYEFTVLPD
+845 GMVYEFTILPD
-856 GTMAMPYVSEGC
+856 GTAAMPYVSEGC
-868 RDLFGIEPE
+868 RDLFGVEPE
-877 AITKDLMSVWSSMM
+877 TVMKDPMAVWSAMM
-891 HPDDIAAAQV
+891 HPDDIAASQV
-901 AIAESAA
+901 ALAESAA

-921 PTGKNIWTRFYGRP
+921 PSGKNIWTRFYGKP

>member
-1 MQSVETLTTHAQ
+1 MKSVETLTSYLPEQSGNRTTTLAAQPNGHA
-13 GQNGNSATPAA
+13 GG
-24 AETSGRPLEFI
+24 LI
-35 EFFNHTSDMVL
+35 EFFNHTHDIVL
-46 TIDGSYR
+46 TIDHDYR

-58 DAARTT
+58 AAAHTV
-64 LPLHWGKI
+64 LPLHWGKTPEVGTSI
-72 PKIGSSVLELFP
+72 LEIFP
-84 VHEHTRLKAL
+84 VHERARLKAL
-94 YDSMLRGEPAERQHL
+94 YDSILRGEPAERQHL
-109 EMVSPNGNLQHYEV
+109 EMVSPNGSLQHYEV
-123 TYYLLNA
+123 TYYLLSA
-130 QPDSSARIA
+130 DTGSSARIA
-139 MFMRNITDLY
+139 MFIRDITNPY
-149 EIQRKQREDAEHA
+149 ETQKKLREDAEHA

-175 TVPGMIYQIVFHPDG
+175 TVPGMIYKIVFHPDG
-190 TVSYPYVSEGCRT
+190 SVSYPYVSEGCRT
-203 IYGIAPEAVMRDAS
+203 LYGVEPEAVMRDAS

-240 TLKPFDMECRIV
+240 TLKPFDMQCRIV
-252 LPDGTIKWL
+252 LSDGTIKWL
-261 RVNSVPEPQPDGSL
+261 RVNSIPELQPDGSL
-275 CFYGIRADIT
+275 CFYGVRTDIT
-285 AQKQTE
+285 AQKQAE
-291 AILNQQ
+291 AVLNQQ

-302 AAADLAKL
+302 AAADLAQL
-310 AFWEGD
+310 AFWEAD
-316 LQKQT
+316 MASSS
-321 FIFNEQCYALLG
+321 FIFNDRCFALIG
-333 TSLAREG
+333 TSFAKEG
-340 RYELSVADY
+340 RYDLPLDDY
-349 LSRFVLPEDVPQ
+349 LSRFVLPEDVPALL
-361 SVQHLQA
+361 QHLQK
-368 VLENP
+368 VLSDP
-373 SLKRGQAMYRIRR
+373 TLLRGQAMYRIRR
-386 PDNGEIRY
+386 PDNGQIRY
-394 IKVIYNVERNQE
+394 IKVIYNVERNSE
-406 GLPIRLFG
+406 GVPVRLFG
-414 PMQDVTEQE
+414 PIQDVTEQE
-423 EAALALRQSEE
+423 ETLLALRQSEE

-475 EDAMRDATILTK
+475 EEAMRDASILTK

-493 VEEYW
+493 VDEYW
-498 RQIRHTLETLT
+498 RQIRHTLDTLT
-509 PLDVTV
+509 PLDIIM

-525 WVRINSNPEK
+525 WVRVNSNPEL

-560 NQQRIQM
+560 NQQR
-567 NAAADLAKL
+567 
-576 AFWESDLQKQTSIF
+576 
-590 NERCYALLGTTAEQE
+590 
-605 GGYTMSVEK
+605 
-614 FLGKFVLP
+614 
-622 EDVPAVTQ
+622 
-630 SSQSALANPSLMR
+630 
-643 GETMYRIRRA
+643 
-653 DDGSVRYLK
+653 
-662 VIYNVERNQEGLPIR
+662 
-677 LFGPMQ
+677 
-683 DVTEQEETL
+683 
-692 LALRQQQLQMNAA
+692 LQMNAA
-705 ADLAKLAFWEVD
+705 ADLAQLAFWEAD

-725 NERCYALLGTTA
+725 NDRCFALIGTSFA
-737 EQEGGYTISVE
+737 KEGRYDISVDD
-748 KYLGKFVLLEDVSVM
+748 YLSRFVLPEDVSVM
-763 LQHLQNV
+763 LQHLQKV
-770 LSNPT
+770 LSDPT
-775 LKRGQTMYRIRR
+775 LSRGQAMYRIRR
-787 PDNGEIRYIK
+787 PDNGQIRYIK
-797 VIYNVERNAEG
+797 VIYNVERNSEG
-808 VPVRL
+808 VPMRL

-838 KTVSSVP
+838 TTVSSVP
-845 GMVYEFTVLPD
+845 GMVYEFTILPN

-868 RDLFGIEPE
+868 RDLFGVEPE
-877 AITKDLMSVWSSMM
+877 AIMTDLMGVWSSLM

-921 PTGKNIWTRFYGRP
+921 PTGKTTWTRFYGKP
-935 VKRDDGT
+935 VKQKDGT
-942 VLWYGVCVDIT
+942 IVWYGVCVDISQ
-953 ELKALE
+953 LKALE
-959 AELKARLKEIQETQ
+959 SELKARLKEIQETQ

-996 NTPIGYAS
+996 NTPIGYAT
-1004 NNVLII
+1004 NNVSII

-1017 SSLLRKAL
+1017 SSLLRQAL
-1025 EAHDCIYS
+1025 EAHECIYS
-1033 NQLEQAFAKMQE
+1033 NQLEQAFAKMQA
-1045 VAHSPNGTI
+1045 VSHSPNGKI

-1064 DRLFAGISSGFEQ
+1064 DRLFAGVSSGLEQ

-1110 MIGHQFKDKNIE
+1110 MIGHQLKDKNIE
-1122 LITEYGEIPMVD
+1122 LTTEYGDIPMVE

-1165 SSALEDGY
+1165 SSALEEGY

-1209 GLSICYNIV
+1209 GLSICFNIV

-1239 KIPAVDFLEA
+1239 KIPAVDFLEV

>member
-1 MQSVETLTTHAQ
+1 MQSVETLTTHAR
-13 GQNGNSATPAA
+13 GQNGNSTTPAT
-24 AETSGRPLEFI
+24 AEASGRPLEFI
-35 EFFNHTSDMVL
+35 EFFNHTSDIVL
-46 TIDGSYR
+46 TIDGGYR

-72 PKIGSSVLELFP
+72 LKIGSSILEIFP
-84 VHEHTRLKAL
+84 THERTRLKAL
-94 YDSMLRGEPAERQHL
+94 CDSVLRGESAERQHL
-109 EMVSPNGNLQHYEV
+109 EIMPPNGNLQHYEV
-123 TYYLLNA
+123 TCYLLSTH
-130 QPDSSARIA
+130 PDSSARIA

-190 TVSYPYVSEGCRT
+190 TVSYPYVSEGCRAL
-203 IYGIAPEAVMRDAS
+203 YGVNPEDVMRDAS
-217 ILTKMWHPDDIG
+217 ILTKMWHPDDYG

-261 RVNSVPEPQPDGSL
+261 RVNSVPELQPDGSL

-285 AQKQTE
+285 AQKQAE

-310 AFWEGD
+310 AFWECD

-321 FIFNEQCYALLG
+321 FIFNERCYALIGTTAEQEGGYSMSVEKYLG
-333 TSLAREG
+333 K
-340 RYELSVADY
+340 
-349 LSRFVLPEDVPQ
+349 FVLPEDVPAML
-361 SVQHLQA
+361 QHLQN
-368 VLENP
+368 VLSNR
-373 SLKRGQAMYRIRR
+373 SLKSGQAMYRIRR

-394 IKVIYNVERNQE
+394 IKVIYNVERNAE
-406 GLPIRLFG
+406 GAPVRLFG

-423 EAALALRQSEE
+423 ETLRALRQSEE

-450 KFNPDGSYS
+450 KFNPDGSYC
-459 YPFVS
+459 YPFMS

-545 VRTDITA
+545 VRTDITL
-552 QKQAEAVL
+552 QKQAEAIL
-560 NQQRIQM
+560 NQQR
-567 NAAADLAKL
+567 
-576 AFWESDLQKQTSIF
+576 
-590 NERCYALLGTTAEQE
+590 
-605 GGYTMSVEK
+605 
-614 FLGKFVLP
+614 
-622 EDVPAVTQ
+622 
-630 SSQSALANPSLMR
+630 
-643 GETMYRIRRA
+643 
-653 DDGSVRYLK
+653 
-662 VIYNVERNQEGLPIR
+662 
-677 LFGPMQ
+677 
-683 DVTEQEETL
+683 
-692 LALRQQQLQMNAA
+692 LQMNAA
-705 ADLAKLAFWEVD
+705 ADLAKLAFWECD
-717 MASSSFIF
+717 LQKQTFIF
-725 NERCYALLGTTA
+725 NERCYALIGTTA
-737 EQEGGYTISVE
+737 EQEGGYSMSVE
-748 KYLGKFVLLEDVSVM
+748 KYLGKFVLPEDVPAM

-770 LSNPT
+770 LSNRS
-775 LKRGQTMYRIRR
+775 LKSGQAMYRIRR

-808 VPVRL
+808 APVRL
-813 FGPIQDVTEQE
+813 FGPMQDVTEQE
-824 ETLLALRQSEEKFR
+824 ETLRALRQSEEKFR

-845 GMVYEFTVLPD
+845 GMVYEFTILPD

-868 RDLFGIEPE
+868 RDLFGVEPE
-877 AITKDLMSVWSSMM
+877 VITKDLMAVWSSMM

-916 ARFSL
+916 ARCSL
-921 PTGKNIWTRFYGRP
+921 PSGKNIWTRFYGKP

-996 NTPIGYAS
+996 NTPIGYAT
-1004 NNVLII
+1004 NNMLII

-1064 DRLFAGISSGFEQ
+1064 DRLFAGVSSGLEQ
-1077 MANLVKSMRNFSRLD
+1077 MVNLVKSMRNFSRLD

-1122 LITEYGEIPMVD
+1122 LTTEYGDIPMVD

-1147 IANAIHAV
+1147 ISNAIHAV
-1155 EEKPEGKIHV
+1155 EEKTEGKIHV
-1165 SSALEDGY
+1165 SSSLEEGY
-1173 VMVRVKDNGKGIPKH
+1173 VVVRVKDNGKGIPKH

-1218 QKHKGRLYFE
+1218 QKHKGQLYFE

>member
-1 MQSVETLTTHAQ
+1 MQSVETLTTHAR
-13 GQNGNSATPAA
+13 GQNGNSTTPAT
-24 AETSGRPLEFI
+24 AEASGRPLEFI
-35 EFFNHTSDMVL
+35 EFFNHTSDIVL
-46 TIDGSYR
+46 TIDGGYR

-72 PKIGSSVLELFP
+72 LKIGSSILEIFP
-84 VHEHTRLKAL
+84 THERTRLKAL
-94 YDSMLRGEPAERQHL
+94 CDSVLRGESAERQHL
-109 EMVSPNGNLQHYEV
+109 EIMPPNGNLQHYEV
-123 TYYLLNA
+123 TCYLLSTH
-130 QPDSSARIA
+130 PDSSARIA

-149 EIQRKQREDAEHA
+149 EVQRKQREDAEHA

-190 TVSYPYVSEGCRT
+190 TVSYPYVSEGCRAL
-203 IYGIAPEAVMRDAS
+203 YGVNPEDVMRDAS
-217 ILTKMWHPDDIG
+217 ILTKMWHPDDYG

-261 RVNSVPEPQPDGSL
+261 RVNSVPELQPDGSL

-285 AQKQTE
+285 AQKQAE

-310 AFWEGD
+310 AFWECD

-321 FIFNEQCYALLG
+321 FIFNERCYALIGTTAEQEGGYSMSVEKYLG
-333 TSLAREG
+333 K
-340 RYELSVADY
+340 
-349 LSRFVLPEDVPQ
+349 FVLPEDVPAML
-361 SVQHLQA
+361 QHLQN
-368 VLENP
+368 VLSNR
-373 SLKRGQAMYRIRR
+373 SLKSGQAMYRIRR

-394 IKVIYNVERNQE
+394 IKVIYNVERN
-406 GLPIRLFG
+406 
-414 PMQDVTEQE
+414 
-423 EAALALRQSEE
+423 
-434 KFRKTVN
+434 
-441 TIPSVIYQL
+441 
-450 KFNPDGSYS
+450 
-459 YPFVS
+459 
-464 ENCKQLYEVSA
+464 
-475 EDAMRDATILTK
+475 
-487 MWHPDD
+487 
-493 VEEYW
+493 
-498 RQIRHTLETLT
+498 
-509 PLDVTV
+509 
-515 RIITPSGKVK
+515 
-525 WVRINSNPEK
+525 
-535 QPDGSIVLYG
+535 
-545 VRTDITA
+545 
-552 QKQAEAVL
+552 
-560 NQQRIQM
+560 
-567 NAAADLAKL
+567 
-576 AFWESDLQKQTSIF
+576 
-590 NERCYALLGTTAEQE
+590 
-605 GGYTMSVEK
+605 
-614 FLGKFVLP
+614 
-622 EDVPAVTQ
+622 
-630 SSQSALANPSLMR
+630 
-643 GETMYRIRRA
+643 
-653 DDGSVRYLK
+653 
-662 VIYNVERNQEGLPIR
+662 
-677 LFGPMQ
+677 
-683 DVTEQEETL
+683 
-692 LALRQQQLQMNAA
+692 
-705 ADLAKLAFWEVD
+705 
-717 MASSSFIF
+717 
-725 NERCYALLGTTA
+725 
-737 EQEGGYTISVE
+737 
-748 KYLGKFVLLEDVSVM
+748 
-763 LQHLQNV
+763 
-770 LSNPT
+770 
-775 LKRGQTMYRIRR
+775 
-787 PDNGEIRYIK
+787 
-797 VIYNVERNAEG
+797 AEG
-808 VPVRL
+808 IPVWL

-845 GMVYEFTVLPD
+845 GMVYEFTILPD

-868 RDLFGIEPE
+868 RELFGVEPE
-877 AITKDLMSVWSSMM
+877 VITKDLMAVWSSMM

-916 ARFSL
+916 ARCSL
-921 PTGKNIWTRFYGRP
+921 PSGKNIWTRFYGKP

-996 NTPIGYAS
+996 NTPIGYAT
-1004 NNVLII
+1004 NNMLII

-1064 DRLFAGISSGFEQ
+1064 DRLFAGVSSGLEQ
-1077 MANLVKSMRNFSRLD
+1077 MVNLVKSMRNFSRLD

-1122 LITEYGEIPMVD
+1122 LTTEYGDIPMVD

-1147 IANAIHAV
+1147 ISNAIHAV
-1155 EEKPEGKIHV
+1155 EEKTEGKIHV
-1165 SSALEDGY
+1165 SSSLEEGY
-1173 VMVRVKDNGKGIPKH
+1173 VVVRVKDNGKGIPKH

-1218 QKHKGRLYFE
+1218 QKHKGQLYFE

>member
-1 MQSVETLTTHAQ
+1 MQSVETLTTHAR
-13 GQNGNSATPAA
+13 GQNGNSTTPAT
-24 AETSGRPLEFI
+24 AEASGRPLEFI
-35 EFFNHTSDMVL
+35 EFFNHTSDIVL
-46 TIDGSYR
+46 TIDGGYR

-72 PKIGSSVLELFP
+72 LKIGSSILEIFP
-84 VHEHTRLKAL
+84 THERTRLKAL
-94 YDSMLRGEPAERQHL
+94 CDSVLRGESAERQHL
-109 EMVSPNGNLQHYEV
+109 EIMPPNGNLQHYEV
-123 TYYLLNA
+123 TCYLLSTH
-130 QPDSSARIA
+130 PDSSARIA

-190 TVSYPYVSEGCRT
+190 TVSYPYVSEGCRAL
-203 IYGIAPEAVMRDAS
+203 YGVNPEDVMRDAS
-217 ILTKMWHPDDIG
+217 ILTKMWHPDDYG

-261 RVNSVPEPQPDGSL
+261 RVNSVPELQPDGSL

-285 AQKQTE
+285 AQKQAE

-310 AFWEGD
+310 AFWECD

-321 FIFNEQCYALLG
+321 FIFNERCYALIGTTAEQEGGYTMSVEKYLG
-333 TSLAREG
+333 K
-340 RYELSVADY
+340 
-349 LSRFVLPEDVPQ
+349 FVLPEDVPAMIQNSQ
-361 SVQHLQA
+361 SVLA
-368 VLENP
+368 NP
-373 SLKRGQAMYRIRR
+373 SLMRGETMYRIRR

-394 IKVIYNVERNQE
+394 IKVIYNVERNAE
-406 GLPIRLFG
+406 GAPVRLFG
-414 PMQDVTEQE
+414 PIQDVTEQE
-423 EAALALRQSEE
+423 ETLRALRQSEE

-450 KFNPDGSYS
+450 KFNPDGSYC
-459 YPFVS
+459 YPFMS

-545 VRTDITA
+545 VRTDITL
-552 QKQAEAVL
+552 QKQAEAIL
-560 NQQRIQM
+560 NQQR
-567 NAAADLAKL
+567 
-576 AFWESDLQKQTSIF
+576 
-590 NERCYALLGTTAEQE
+590 
-605 GGYTMSVEK
+605 
-614 FLGKFVLP
+614 
-622 EDVPAVTQ
+622 
-630 SSQSALANPSLMR
+630 
-643 GETMYRIRRA
+643 
-653 DDGSVRYLK
+653 
-662 VIYNVERNQEGLPIR
+662 
-677 LFGPMQ
+677 
-683 DVTEQEETL
+683 
-692 LALRQQQLQMNAA
+692 LQMNAA
-705 ADLAKLAFWEVD
+705 ADLAKLAFWECD
-717 MASSSFIF
+717 LQKQTFIF
-725 NERCYALLGTTA
+725 NERCYALIGTTA
-737 EQEGGYTISVE
+737 EQEGGYSMSVE
-748 KYLGKFVLLEDVSVM
+748 KYLGKFVLPEDVPAM

-770 LSNPT
+770 LSNRS
-775 LKRGQTMYRIRR
+775 LKSGQAMYRIRR

-808 VPVRL
+808 IPVWL

-868 RDLFGIEPE
+868 RDLFGVEPE
-877 AITKDLMSVWSSMM
+877 VITKDLMAVWSSMM
-891 HPDDIAAAQV
+891 HPDDIAASQV

-916 ARFSL
+916 ARCSL
-921 PTGKNIWTRFYGRP
+921 PSGKNIWTRFYGKP

-996 NTPIGYAS
+996 NTPIGYAT
-1004 NNVLII
+1004 NNMLII

-1064 DRLFAGISSGFEQ
+1064 DRLFAGVSSGLEQ

-1122 LITEYGEIPMVD
+1122 LTTEYGDIPMVD

-1147 IANAIHAV
+1147 ISNAIHAV
-1155 EEKPEGKIHV
+1155 EEKTEGKIHV
-1165 SSALEDGY
+1165 SSSLEEGY
-1173 VMVRVKDNGKGIPKH
+1173 VVVRVKDNGKGIPKH

-1218 QKHKGRLYFE
+1218 QKHKGQLYFE